1 MTEDSDS
8 ISEEERSLFR
18 PFTRESL
25 VQIEQRIAAE
35 HEKQKELERK
45 RAEGEVIRY
54 DDEDEDEGPQPDPTL
69 EQGVP
74 IPVRLQGSFPP
85 ELASTPLEDID
96 PYYSNILTFVVV
108 SKGKDI
114 FRFSASKAM
123 WLLDPFNPIRR
134 VAIYILV
141 HPLFSL
147 FIITTILVN
156 CILMIMPTTPTVES
170 TEVIFTG
177 IYTFESAVKVMA
189 RGFILCPFT
198 YLRDAWN
205 WLDFVVI
212 ALAYVT
218 MGIDLGNLA
227 ALRTFRVLRA
237 LKTVAI
243 VPGLKTIVGAVIES
257 VKNLRDVII
266 LTMFSLSVFALM
278 GLQIYMGVLTQKCVK
293 KFPLDGSWGNL
304 TDENW
309 AYHNHNSSNWYTEDG
324 ISYPLCGNISGA
336 GQCDDDYVCLQGFG
350 PNPNYGY
357 TSFDSFGWAFL
368 SAFRL
373 MTQDFWEDLYQLVLR
388 AAGPWHMLFFI
399 VIIFLGSFYLVN
411 LILAIVAMSYDE
423 LQKKA
428 EEEEAAEEEAIRE
441 AEEAAAAKAAKLE
454 ERANAQAQ
462 AAADAAA
469 AEEAALHPEMAKSP
483 TYSCI
488 SYELF
493 VGGEKGNDDN
503 NKEKMSIRSVE
514 VESESVSVIQRQ
526 PAPTTAHQATKVRKP
541 STYTMRNGRGR
552 FGIPG
557 SDRKPLVL
565 STYQDAQQHLPY
577 ADDSNAV
584 TPMSEENGAIIV
596 PVYYGNLGSRH
607 SSYTSH
613 QSRISYTSHGDL
625 LGGMAVMGVSTMTKE
640 SKLRNRNTRN
650 QSVGAT
656 NGGTTC
662 LDTNHKVEHR
672 DYEIG
677 LECTDEAGKIKHH
690 DNPFIEPVQTQTV
703 VDMKDVM
710 VLNDI
715 IEQAAGRH
723 SRASDRGVSVYYF
736 PTEDDDEDGPT
747 FKDKALEV
755 ILKGIDVFCVWDC
768 CWVWLKFQEWVS
780 LIVFDP
786 FVELFI
792 TLCIVVNTMFM
803 AMDHHDMNKEMERV
817 LKSGNY
823 FFTATF
829 AIEATM
835 KLMAMSPKYYFQE
848 GWNIFDFIIVALS
861 LLELGLEGVQGLSVL
876 RSFRLLRVFKLAKS
890 WPTLNLLISI
900 MGRTMG
906 ALGNLTFVLCIIIFI
921 FAVMG
926 MQLFGKNYHDHKDR
940 FPDGDLPRWNFTDF
954 MHSFMIVFRV
964 LCGEWIES
972 MWDCMYVG
980 DVSCI
985 PFFLATVVIGNL
997 VVLNLF
1003 LALLLSNFGSSS
1015 LSAPTADN
1023 DTNKIAEAFNRIG
1036 RFKNWV
1042 KRNIADCFKL
1052 IRNKLTNQISDQP
1065 SGKNV
1070 CRCISAEHGD
1080 NELELGHDEILA
1092 DGLIKKGIKEQ
1103 TQLEVAIGDGMEFTI
1118 HGDMKNSKP
1127 KKSKYLN
1134 NATMIGNSINH
1145 QDNRLE
1151 HELNHRGLSLQDD
1164 DTASINSYGSHKN
1177 RPFKDESHKGSA
1189 ETMEGEEK
1197 RDVSK
1202 EDLGLDEELD
1212 EEGECEE
1219 GPLDGDIIIHAH
1231 DEDILDE
1238 YPADCCPDSYYK
1250 KFPILAGD
1258 DDSPFWQGWG
1268 NLRLK
1273 TFQLIENKYFE
1284 TAVITM
1290 ILMSSLALA
1299 LEDVHLPQR
1308 PILQDILYYM
1318 DRIFTVIFFLEMLIK
1333 WLALGFKVYFT
1344 NAWCWLDFVIVMLSL
1359 INLAAVWSGAD
1370 DVPAFRSMRTLRALR
1385 PLRAVSR
1392 WEGMKV
1398 VVNALVQAIPSI
1410 FNVLLVCLIFW
1421 LIFAIM
1427 GVQLFAGKYFK
1438 CEDLNGTQLS
1448 HEIIPNR
1455 NACESENY
1463 TWVNSAMN
1471 FDHVGN
1477 AYLCLFQVA
1486 TFKGWIQ
1493 IMNDAID
1500 SREVDKQ
1507 PIRETNI
1514 YMYLYFVFFIIFGSF
1529 FTLNLFIGVI
1539 IDNFNEQ
1546 KKKAGGSL
1554 EMFMTED
1561 QKKYYN
1567 AMKKMGSKKPL
1578 KAIPR
1583 PRWRPQAIVFEIV
1596 TDKKFDIIIM
1606 LFIGLN
1612 MFTMTLDRYD
1622 ASDTYNAVLDYLNA
1636 IFVVIFSSEC
1646 LLKIFALRYHYFIEP
1661 WNLFDV
1667 VVVILSILG
1676 LVLSDIIE
1684 KYFVSPTLLRV
1695 VRVAKVGRVL
1705 RLVKGAKGIRTLLF
1719 ALAMSLPA
1727 LFNICL
1733 LLFLVMFIFAIFGMS
1748 FFMHVKEKSGI
1759 NDVYNFK
1766 TFGQSMILLFQMS
1779 TSAGW
1784 DGVLDAIINE
1794 EACDPPDNDKGYPGN
1809 CGSATVGIT
1818 FLLSYLVI
1826 SFLIVINMYIAV
1838 ILENYS
1844 QATEDVQEG
1853 LTDDDYDMYYEIW
1866 QQFDP
1871 EGTQYIRYDQLSE
1884 FLDVLEPPLQIHK
1897 PNKYKIISM
1906 DIPICRGDLMYCVD
1920 ILDALTKDFFAR
1932 KGNPIEE
1939 TGEIGEIAARPDTE
1953 GYEPVSS
1960 TLWRQREE
1968 YCARLI
1974 QHAWRKHKTRGEGG
1988 ATDGDENDG
1997 GGDDDDNAGGA
2008 GIGGDKAGDEAGSGG
2023 ANDDAGGGGGA
2034 GGSEHADGSAIGDAI
2049 DPEGAAAAVIESNVN
2064 SSIVDGADSAAA
2076 GSPGGQSSG
2085 SAGRQTAVLVESDG
2099 FVTKNGHK
2107 VVIHSRSPSITSRTA
2122 DV

>member
-1 MTEDSDS
+1 MSEVSDS
-8 ISEEERSLFR
+8 VSEEERSLFR

-25 VQIEQRIAAE
+25 AAIEARIAEE
-35 HEKQKELERK
+35 HAKQKELEKK
-45 RAEGEVIRY
+45 RAESEVRY
-54 DDEDEDEGPQPDPTL
+54 DDEDEDEGPQPDPML
-69 EQGVP
+69 EQGAP
-74 IPVRLQGSFPP
+74 IPVRLHNEFPP

-96 PYYSNILTFVVV
+96 NFYHNQRTFVVI

-114 FRFSASKAM
+114 FRFSATDAL
-123 WLLDPFNPIRR
+123 WILDPFNPIRR

-156 CILMIMPTTPTVES
+156 CILMIMPTTPTIES

-189 RGFILCPFT
+189 RGFILQPFT

-278 GLQIYMGVLTQKCVK
+278 GLQIYMGVLTQKCIK
-293 KFPLDGSWGNL
+293 NFPEDGSWGNL
-304 TDENW
+304 THENW
-309 AYHNHNSSNWYTEDG
+309 ERFVSNETNWYVDEAKNM
-324 ISYPLCGNISGA
+324 PLCGNSSGA
-336 GQCDDDYVCLQGFG
+336 GQCLPGYTCLQGYG
-350 PNPNYGY
+350 ENPNYGY
-357 TSFDSFGWAFL
+357 TSFDTFGWALL

-373 MTQDFWEDLYQLVLR
+373 MTQDYWENLYQLVLR
-388 AAGPWHMLFFI
+388 SAGPWHMLFFI

-441 AEEAAAAKAAKLE
+441 AEEAALAKENKL
-454 ERANAQAQ
+454 AAQ
-462 AAADAAA
+462 AAAREAAA
-469 AEEAALHPEMAKSP
+469 AAAAVAADHIVKSP
-483 TYSCI
+483 SDFSCH

-493 VGGEKGNDDN
+493 VGQEKGNDDN
-503 NKEKMSIRSVE
+503 NKERMSIRSI
-514 VESESVSVIQRQ
+514 ESVSEHRVKQINNH
-526 PAPTTAHQATKVRKP
+526 TTTTKVRKVSAASLSLP
-541 STYTMRNGRGR
+541 GSPFNLRRSSRGSHQFTIRNGRGR
-552 FGIPG
+552 FVGPPG
-557 SDRKPLVL
+557 GDRKPLVL
-565 STYQDAQQHLPY
+565 STFLDAQEHLPY

-584 TPMSEENGAIIV
+584 TPMSEENGTIVV
-596 PVYYGNLGSRH
+596 PVYYANLGSRH

-613 QSRISYTSHGDL
+613 ASRHSYTSHGDL
-625 LGGMAVMGVSTMTKE
+625 IGGIANAGKPMTKE
-640 SKLRNRNTRN
+640 SQLRIRSVRPPSVNGHFTDNN
-650 QSVGAT
+650 QKY
-656 NGGTTC
+656 
-662 LDTNHKVEHR
+662 H
-672 DYEIG
+672 YEG
-677 LECTDEAGKIKHH
+677 DLEDPMGKAKQQ
-690 DNPFIEPVQTQTV
+690 DNPFIEPSQQHAV

-715 IEQAAGRH
+715 IEQAAGRQ
-723 SRASDRGVSVYYF
+723 SRTPEQG
-736 PTEDDDEDGPT
+736 DDDEEGPT
-747 FKDKALEV
+747 FKDKLLAAL
-755 ILKGIDVFCVWDC
+755 LRCIDIFCVWDC
-768 CWVWLKFQEWVS
+768 CGLWLDFQRYVS
-780 LIVFDP
+780 LLVFDP

-792 TLCIVVNTMFM
+792 TLCIVVNTLFM
-803 AMDHHDMNKEMERV
+803 ALDHHDMDKDMERV
-817 LKSGNY
+817 LKTGNY

-829 AIEATM
+829 GIEATL
-835 KLMAMSPKYYFQE
+835 KLIAMSPKYYFQE

-900 MGRTMG
+900 MGRTVG

-926 MQLFGKNYHDHKDR
+926 MQLFGKNYTDNVDR

-972 MWDCMYVG
+972 MWDCMLVG

-1003 LALLLSNFGSSS
+1003 LALLLSNFGSSN

-1023 DTNKIAEAFNRIG
+1023 DTNKIAEAIDRIA
-1036 RFKNWV
+1036 RFVKWI
-1042 KRNIADCFKL
+1042 KRNVLYLAKMM
-1052 IRNKLTNQISDQP
+1052 RAKLTNQISDQAP
-1065 SGKNV
+1065 DGID
-1070 CRCISAEHGD
+1070 RDGD
-1080 NELELGHDEILA
+1080 LDLA
-1092 DGLIKKGIKEQ
+1092 DGELDAYRDKKSAKELN
-1103 TQLEVAIGDGMEFTI
+1103 QLEVAIGDGMEFTI
-1118 HGDMKNSKP
+1118 HGDLKSKSKKGKQCINSKVI
-1127 KKSKYLN
+1127 
-1134 NATMIGNSINH
+1134 ANSINH
-1145 QDNRLE
+1145 RDYRLDNDYINQNE
-1151 HELNHRGLSLQDD
+1151 D
-1164 DTASINSYGSHKN
+1164 DTISNKSYGSHKN
-1177 RPFKDESHKGSA
+1177 RAFKDDSHKGS
-1189 ETMEGEEK
+1189 MDSLDGEEK
-1197 RDVSK
+1197 KDASK
-1202 EDLGLDEELD
+1202 EDLEQEEDLG
-1212 EEGECEE
+1212 EEGEERE
-1219 GPLDGDIIIHAH
+1219 GELGDAIIQA
-1231 DEDILDE
+1231 DEDPIEPD
-1238 YPADCCPDSYYK
+1238 YPADCCPENCYK
-1250 KFPILAGD
+1250 KFPFLAGD
-1258 DDSPFWQGWG
+1258 DDAPFWQGWA

-1284 TAVITM
+1284 TAVILM
-1290 ILMSSLALA
+1290 ILLSSMALA
-1299 LEDVHLPQR
+1299 LEDVHLQQR

-1318 DRIFTVIFFLEMLIK
+1318 DRIFTVIFFIEMLIK
-1333 WLALGFKVYFT
+1333 WLALGFKKYFT
-1344 NAWCWLDFVIVMLSL
+1344 NAWCWLDFIIVMLSL
-1359 INLAAVWSGAD
+1359 INLGAIWAGAAD
-1370 DVPAFRSMRTLRALR
+1370 IPAFRSMRTLRALR

-1392 WEGMKV
+1392 WEGMRVSLINFVASLCGAGGIQAFKTMRTLRALRPLRAMSRMQGMRV

-1438 CEDLNGTQLS
+1438 CVDANKTTLS
-1448 HEIIPNR
+1448 YEIIPDR
-1455 NACESENY
+1455 NACLAENY
-1463 TWVNSAMN
+1463 TWENSPMN
-1471 FDHVGN
+1471 FDHVGK

-1500 SREVDKQ
+1500 SRELNKQ

-1514 YMYLYFVFFIIFGSF
+1514 YMYFYFVFFIIFGSF

-1596 TDKKFDIIIM
+1596 TDKKFDMVIM

-1612 MFTMTLDRYD
+1612 MLTMTLDHYQQTQTFSY
-1622 ASDTYNAVLDYLNA
+1622 ALDSLNM
-1636 IFVVIFSSEC
+1636 IFIVIFTSEC
-1646 LLKIFALRYHYFIEP
+1646 LMKIFALRYHYFKEP
-1661 WNLFDV
+1661 WNLFDF

-1748 FFMHVKEKSGI
+1748 FFMHVKDKSGLD
-1759 NDVYNFK
+1759 DVYNFK

-1784 DGVLDAIINE
+1784 DGVLDGIINE
-1794 EACDPPDNDKGYPGN
+1794 EDCQEPNNEIGYPGN
-1809 CGSATVGIT
+1809 CGSSTIGIAY
-1818 FLLSYLVI
+1818 LLSYLVI

-1871 EGTQYIRYDQLSE
+1871 DGTQYIRYDQLSD

-1897 PNKYKIISM
+1897 PNKYKIVSM
-1906 DIPICRGDLMYCVD
+1906 DIPICKGDMMFCVD

-1939 TGEIGEIAARPDTE
+1939 TAEIEVQTRPGET

-1974 QHAWRKHKTRGEGG
+1974 QNAWRKHKQQRLGG
-1988 ATDGDENDG
+1988 PSE
-1997 GGDDDDNAGGA
+1997 
-2008 GIGGDKAGDEAGSGG
+2008 ES
-2023 ANDDAGGGGGA
+2023 DDA
-2034 GGSEHADGSAIGDAI
+2034 DT
-2049 DPEGAAAAVIESNVN
+2049 DPRV
-2064 SSIVDGADSAAA
+2064 
-2076 GSPGGQSSG
+2076 
-2085 SAGRQTAVLVESDG
+2085 RQTAVLVESDG
-2099 FVTKNGHK
+2099 FVTKNGHR
-2107 VVIHSRSPSITSRTA
+2107 VVIHSRSPSVTSRTA

>member
-25 VQIEQRIAAE
+25 QAIEARIADEEAK
-35 HEKQKELERK
+35 HRELERK
-45 RAEGEVIRY
+45 RAEGESDFGRKKKKKEIRY

-74 IPVRLQGSFPP
+74 VPVRMQGSFPP

-96 PYYSNILTFVVV
+96 GFYSNQRTFVVI

-114 FRFSASKAM
+114 FRFSATNA
-123 WLLDPFNPIRR
+123 LYVLDPFNPIRR

-189 RGFILCPFT
+189 RGFILQPFT

-278 GLQIYMGVLTQKCVK
+278 GLQIYMGVLTQKCIK
-293 KFPLDGSWGNL
+293 EFPMDGSWGNL
-304 TDENW
+304 THESW
-309 AYHNHNSSNWYTEDG
+309 ELFNSNDSNWFYSESGD
-324 ISYPLCGNISGA
+324 IPLCGNSSGA
-336 GQCDDDYVCLQGFG
+336 GQCDEGYICLQGYG
-350 PNPNYGY
+350 KNPNYGY
-357 TSFDSFGWAFL
+357 TSFDTFGWAFL

-373 MTQDFWEDLYQLVLR
+373 MTQDYWENLYQLVLR
-388 AAGPWHMLFFI
+388 SAGPWHMLFFI

-428 EEEEAAEEEAIRE
+428 EEEEAAEEEALRE

-454 ERANAQAQ
+454 AQQ
-462 AAADAAA
+462 AAAAAA
-469 AEEAALHPEMAKSP
+469 ANPEIAKSP
-483 TYSCI
+483 SDFSCH

-493 VGGEKGNDDN
+493 VGQEKGNDDN
-503 NKEKMSIRSVE
+503 NKEKMSIRSE
-514 VESESVSVIQRQ
+514 GLESVSEITRTT
-526 PAPTTAHQATKVRKP
+526 APTATAAGTAKARKVSAASLSLPGSPFNLRRGSRGSHQFTI
-541 STYTMRNGRGR
+541 RNGRGR
-552 FGIPG
+552 FVGVPG

-565 STYQDAQQHLPY
+565 STYLDAQEHLPY

-596 PVYYGNLGSRH
+596 PVYYANLGSRH

-625 LGGMAVMGVSTMTKE
+625 LGGMTKE
-640 SKLRNRNTRN
+640 SRLRNRSARNTN
-650 QSVGAT
+650 HSIVPPPNAT
-656 NGGTTC
+656 N
-662 LDTNHKVEHR
+662 LSYADTNHKGQR
-672 DYEIG
+672 DFDMTQD
-677 LECTDEAGKIKHH
+677 CTDDAGKIKHN
-690 DNPFIEPVQTQTV
+690 DNPFIEPAQTQTV

-723 SRASDRGVSVYYF
+723 SRTSDHGVSVYYF

-747 FKDKALEV
+747 FKDKALEF
-755 ILKGIDVFCVWDC
+755 LMKMIDIFCVWDC
-768 CWVWLKFQEWVS
+768 CWVWLKFQEGVAF
-780 LIVFDP
+780 IVFDP

-792 TLCIVVNTMFM
+792 TLCIVVNTLFM
-803 AMDHHDMNKEMERV
+803 ALDHHDMDPDMEKA

-835 KLMAMSPKYYFQE
+835 KLIAMSPKYYFQE

-900 MGRTMG
+900 MGRTVG

-926 MQLFGKNYHDHKDR
+926 MQLFGKNYTDNVDR
-940 FPDGDLPRWNFTDF
+940 FPDHDLPRWNFTDF

-972 MWDCMYVG
+972 MWDCMLVG

-1023 DTNKIAEAFNRIG
+1023 ETNKIAEAFNRIS
-1036 RFKNWV
+1036 RFSNWIKMNVANALKFV
-1042 KRNIADCFKL
+1042 K
-1052 IRNKLTNQISDQP
+1052 NKLTSQIASVQP
-1065 SGKNV
+1065 TGKGV
-1070 CRCISAEHGD
+1070 CPCISAEHGE
-1080 NELELGHDEILA
+1080 NELELTPDDILA
-1092 DGLIKKGIKEQ
+1092 DGLLKKGIKEHN
-1103 TQLEVAIGDGMEFTI
+1103 QLEVAIGDGMEFTI
-1118 HGDMKNSKP
+1118 HGDLKNKAKKNKQIMNNSK
-1127 KKSKYLN
+1127 
-1134 NATMIGNSINH
+1134 
-1145 QDNRLE
+1145 
-1151 HELNHRGLSLQDD
+1151 DD
-1164 DTASINSYGSHKN
+1164 DTASIKSYGSHKN

-1197 RDVSK
+1197 RDASK
-1202 EDLGLDEELD
+1202 EDLGIDEELD
-1212 EEGECEE
+1212 DEGEGEE
-1219 GPLDGDIIIHAH
+1219 GPLDGELIIHAEE
-1231 DEDILDE
+1231 DEVIEDS
-1238 YPADCCPDSYYK
+1238 PADCCPDNCYK
-1250 KFPILAGD
+1250 KFPVLAGD
-1258 DDSPFWQGWG
+1258 DDAPFWQGWG

-1290 ILMSSLALA
+1290 ILLSSLALA

-1344 NAWCWLDFVIVMLSL
+1344 NAWCWLDFIIVMVSL
-1359 INLAAVWSGAD
+1359 INFVASLCGAGGIQ
-1370 DVPAFRSMRTLRALR
+1370 AFKTMRTLRALR
-1385 PLRAVSR
+1385 PLRAMSR
-1392 WEGMKV
+1392 MQGMRV

-1438 CEDLNGTQLS
+1438 CVDKNKTTLP
-1448 HEIIPNR
+1448 HEIIPDV
-1455 NACESENY
+1455 NACKAENY
-1463 TWVNSAMN
+1463 TWENSPMN
-1471 FDHVGN
+1471 FDHVGK

-1500 SREVDKQ
+1500 SRDVGKQ

-1596 TDKKFDIIIM
+1596 TNKKFDMIIM
-1606 LFIGLN
+1606 LFIGFN
-1612 MFTMTLDRYD
+1612 MLTMTLDHYKQ
-1622 ASDTYNAVLDYLNA
+1622 SETFSAVLDYLNM
-1636 IFVVIFSSEC
+1636 IFICIFSSEC
-1646 LLKIFALRYHYFIEP
+1646 LMKIFALRYHYFIEP
-1661 WNLFDV
+1661 WNLFDF

-1748 FFMHVKEKSGI
+1748 FFMHVKDKSGLD
-1759 NDVYNFK
+1759 DVYNFK

-1784 DGVLDAIINE
+1784 DGVLDGIINE
-1794 EACDPPDNDKGYPGN
+1794 EDCLPPDNDKGYPGN
-1809 CGSATVGIT
+1809 CGSSTIGIT
-1818 FLLSYLVI
+1818 YLLAYLVI

-1871 EGTQYIRYDQLSE
+1871 DGTQYVRYDQLSD

-1897 PNKYKIISM
+1897 PNRYKIISM
-1906 DIPICRGDLMYCVD
+1906 DIPICRGDMMFCVD

-1939 TGEIGEIAARPDTE
+1939 TAELGEVQQRPDE
-1953 GYEPVSS
+1953 VGYEPVSS

-1974 QHAWRKHKTRGEGG
+1974 QHAWKRYKQRHGG
-1988 ATDGDENDG
+1988 GTDGSGDDLEIDACDNGNDG
-1997 GGDDDDNAGGA
+1997 GDGNDN
-2008 GIGGDKAGDEAGSGG
+2008 DGSGG
-2023 ANDDAGGGGGA
+2023 AAVGSGDNGSQIAGGSIGGGGGGGTPGSGKSKGIL
-2034 GGSEHADGSAIGDAI
+2034 GGSQANVGVMEHSLSSKESPDNNGD
-2049 DPEGAAAAVIESNVN
+2049 P
-2064 SSIVDGADSAAA
+2064 
-2076 GSPGGQSSG
+2076 Q
-2085 SAGRQTAVLVESDG
+2085 GRQTAVLVESDG
-2099 FVTKNGHK
+2099 FVTKNGHR

>member
-1 MTEDSDS
+1 MSEDSDS
-8 ISEEERSLFR
+8 VSEEERSLFR

-25 VQIEQRIAAE
+25 AAIEARIAEE
-35 HEKQKELERK
+35 HAKQKELEKK
-45 RAEGEVIRY
+45 RAEGEVRY
-54 DDEDEDEGPQPDPTL
+54 DDEDEDEGPQPDPML
-69 EQGVP
+69 EQGAP
-74 IPVRLQGSFPP
+74 IPVRLHSSFPP

-96 PYYSNILTFVVV
+96 TFYHNQRTFVVI
-108 SKGKDI
+108 SRGKDI
-114 FRFSASKAM
+114 FRFSATDAM
-123 WLLDPFNPIRR
+123 WILDPFNPIRR

-156 CILMIMPTTPTVES
+156 CILMIMPTTPVIES

-189 RGFILCPFT
+189 RGFILQPFT

-278 GLQIYMGVLTQKCVK
+278 GLQIYMGVLTQKCIK
-293 KFPLDGSWGNL
+293 NFPEDGSWGNL

-309 AYHNHNSSNWYTEDG
+309 ERFVSNETNWYVDE
-324 ISYPLCGNISGA
+324 SKNMPLCGNSSGA
-336 GQCDDDYVCLQGFG
+336 GQCLPGYTCLQGYG
-350 PNPNYGY
+350 DNPNYGY
-357 TSFDSFGWAFL
+357 TSFDTFGWALL

-373 MTQDFWEDLYQLVLR
+373 MTQDYWENLYQLVLR
-388 AAGPWHMLFFI
+388 SAGPWHMLFFI

-428 EEEEAAEEEAIRE
+428 EEEEAAEVEAIRE
-441 AEEAAAAKAAKLE
+441 AEEAALAKENKLAA
-454 ERANAQAQ
+454 RAQ
-462 AAADAAA
+462 AAAREAAA
-469 AEEAALHPEMAKSP
+469 AAAAVAADQIVKSSSDF
-483 TYSCI
+483 SCH

-493 VGGEKGNDDN
+493 VGQEKGNDDN
-503 NKEKMSIRSVE
+503 NKERMSMRSI
-514 VESESVSVIQRQ
+514 ESVSEHRVKQINNH
-526 PAPTTAHQATKVRKP
+526 TTTTKVRKVSAASLSLP
-541 STYTMRNGRGR
+541 GSPFNLRRSSRGSHQFTIRNGRGR
-552 FGIPG
+552 FVGPPG
-557 SDRKPLVL
+557 GDRKPLVL
-565 STYQDAQQHLPY
+565 STFLDAQEHLPY

-584 TPMSEENGAIIV
+584 TPMSEENGTIVV
-596 PVYYGNLGSRH
+596 PVYYANLGSRH

-613 QSRISYTSHGDL
+613 TSRMSYTSHGDL
-625 LGGMAVMGVSTMTKE
+625 IGGLANAGKPMTKE
-640 SKLRNRNTRN
+640 SQLRIRSVRPPSVNGHFTDSNQKYHYVSMDLTRVN
-650 QSVGAT
+650 
-656 NGGTTC
+656 
-662 LDTNHKVEHR
+662 EP
-672 DYEIG
+672 YEIVNIIIELLSLQEG
-677 LECTDEAGKIKHH
+677 DLEDPMGKAKQQ
-690 DNPFIEPVQTQTV
+690 DNPFIEPSQQHAV

-715 IEQAAGRH
+715 IEQAAGRQ
-723 SRASDRGVSVYYF
+723 SRTPEQGVSTYYF
-736 PTEDDDEDGPT
+736 STDDDEEGPT
-747 FKDKALEV
+747 FKDKLLAAVLRC
-755 ILKGIDVFCVWDC
+755 IDTFCVWDC
-768 CWVWLKFQEWVS
+768 CWLWLEFQKYVS
-780 LIVFDP
+780 LLVFDP

-792 TLCIVVNTMFM
+792 TLCIVVNTLFM
-803 AMDHHDMNKEMERV
+803 ALDHHDMDKDMERV
-817 LKSGNY
+817 LKTGNY

-829 AIEATM
+829 GIEATL
-835 KLMAMSPKYYFQE
+835 KLIAMSPKYYFQE

-900 MGRTMG
+900 MGRTVG

-926 MQLFGKNYHDHKDR
+926 MQLFGKNYTDHVDR

-972 MWDCMYVG
+972 MWDCMLVG

-1003 LALLLSNFGSSS
+1003 LALLLSNFGSSN

-1023 DTNKIAEAFNRIG
+1023 DTNKITEAINRIT
-1036 RFKNWV
+1036 RFVKWI
-1042 KRNIADCFKL
+1042 KRNFLYLAKMM
-1052 IRNKLTNQISDQP
+1052 RAKLTNQISDQAPGEGP
-1065 SGKNV
+1065 SNSWKEDGIDRDGNL
-1070 CRCISAEHGD
+1070 D
-1080 NELELGHDEILA
+1080 LA
-1092 DGLIKKGIKEQ
+1092 DGELDAYRDKKSAKELN
-1103 TQLEVAIGDGMEFTI
+1103 QLEVAIGDGMEFTI
-1118 HGDMKNSKP
+1118 HGDLTNKLKKGKLCLNNSKVI
-1127 KKSKYLN
+1127 
-1134 NATMIGNSINH
+1134 ANSINH
-1145 QDNRLE
+1145 RDYRLDNDYINQNE
-1151 HELNHRGLSLQDD
+1151 E
-1164 DTASINSYGSHKN
+1164 DTISNKSYGSHKN
-1177 RPFKDESHKGSA
+1177 RAFKDESHKGSKDPLD
-1189 ETMEGEEK
+1189 GEEK
-1197 RDVSK
+1197 KDASK
-1202 EDLGLDEELD
+1202 EDLEQEEDLGDEGE
-1212 EEGECEE
+1212 EEGEGE
-1219 GPLDGDIIIHAH
+1219 GDLGDAIIQA
-1231 DEDILDE
+1231 DEDPIEPD
-1238 YPADCCPDSYYK
+1238 YPADCCPENCYK
-1250 KFPILAGD
+1250 RFPFLAGD
-1258 DDSPFWQGWG
+1258 DDAPFWQGWA

-1284 TAVITM
+1284 TAVILM
-1290 ILMSSLALA
+1290 ILLSSMALA
-1299 LEDVHLPQR
+1299 LEDVHLQQR

-1318 DRIFTVIFFLEMLIK
+1318 DRIFTVIFFIEMLIK
-1333 WLALGFKVYFT
+1333 WLALGFKKYFT
-1344 NAWCWLDFVIVMLSL
+1344 NAWCWLDFIIVM
-1359 INLAAVWSGAD
+1359 
-1370 DVPAFRSMRTLRALR
+1370 
-1385 PLRAVSR
+1385 
-1392 WEGMKV
+1392 V

-1427 GVQLFAGKYFK
+1427 GVQLFAGKYYK
-1438 CEDLNGTQLS
+1438 CVDANKTTLS
-1448 HEIIPNR
+1448 YEIIPDR
-1455 NACESENY
+1455 NACVAENY
-1463 TWVNSAMN
+1463 TWENSPMN
-1471 FDHVGN
+1471 FDHVGK

-1500 SREVDKQ
+1500 SRELNKQ

-1514 YMYLYFVFFIIFGSF
+1514 YMYFYFVFFIIFGSF

-1596 TDKKFDIIIM
+1596 TDKKFDMIIM

-1612 MFTMTLDRYD
+1612 MLTMTLDHYQQTQTF
-1622 ASDTYNAVLDYLNA
+1622 SDVLDYLNM
-1636 IFVVIFSSEC
+1636 IFIVIFTSEC
-1646 LLKIFALRYHYFIEP
+1646 LMKIFALRYHYFKEP
-1661 WNLFDV
+1661 WNLFDF

-1748 FFMHVKEKSGI
+1748 FFMHVKDKSGLD
-1759 NDVYNFK
+1759 DVYNFK

-1784 DGVLDAIINE
+1784 DGVLDGIINE
-1794 EACDPPDNDKGYPGN
+1794 EDCQEPNNEIGYPGN
-1809 CGSATVGIT
+1809 CGSSTIGIAY
-1818 FLLSYLVI
+1818 LLSYLVI

-1871 EGTQYIRYDQLSE
+1871 DGTQYIRYDQLSD

-1897 PNKYKIISM
+1897 PNKYKIVSM
-1906 DIPICRGDLMYCVD
+1906 DIPICKGDMMFCVD

-1939 TGEIGEIAARPDTE
+1939 AAELDVQTRPGET

-1974 QHAWRKHKTRGEGG
+1974 QNAWRKHKQQRLGG
-1988 ATDGDENDG
+1988 PSE
-1997 GGDDDDNAGGA
+1997 
-2008 GIGGDKAGDEAGSGG
+2008 ES
-2023 ANDDAGGGGGA
+2023 DDA
-2034 GGSEHADGSAIGDAI
+2034 DT
-2049 DPEGAAAAVIESNVN
+2049 DPRV
-2064 SSIVDGADSAAA
+2064 
-2076 GSPGGQSSG
+2076 
-2085 SAGRQTAVLVESDG
+2085 RQTAVLVESDG
-2099 FVTKNGHK
+2099 FVTKNGHR
-2107 VVIHSRSPSITSRTA
+2107 VVIHSRSPSVTSRTA

>member
-1 MTEDSDS
+1 MSEDSDS
-8 ISEEERSLFR
+8 VSEEERSLFR

-25 VQIEQRIAAE
+25 AAIEARIAEE
-35 HEKQKELERK
+35 HAKQKELEKK
-45 RAEGEVIRY
+45 RAEGEVRY
-54 DDEDEDEGPQPDPTL
+54 DDEDEDEGPQPDPML
-69 EQGVP
+69 EQGAP
-74 IPVRLQGSFPP
+74 IPVRLHNEFPP

-96 PYYSNILTFVVV
+96 NFYHNQRTFVVI

-114 FRFSASKAM
+114 FRFSATDAM
-123 WLLDPFNPIRR
+123 WILDPFNPIRR

-156 CILMIMPTTPTVES
+156 CILMIMPTTPTIES

-189 RGFILCPFT
+189 RGFILQPFT

-278 GLQIYMGVLTQKCVK
+278 GLQIYMGVLTQKCIK
-293 KFPLDGSWGNL
+293 NFPEDGSWGNL

-309 AYHNHNSSNWYTEDG
+309 ERFVSNETNWYVDEAKNM
-324 ISYPLCGNISGA
+324 PLCGNSSGA
-336 GQCDDDYVCLQGFG
+336 GQCLPGYTCLQGYG
-350 PNPNYGY
+350 ENPNYGY
-357 TSFDSFGWAFL
+357 TSFDTFGWALL

-373 MTQDFWEDLYQLVLR
+373 MTQDYWENLYQLVLR
-388 AAGPWHMLFFI
+388 SAGPWHMLFFI

-441 AEEAAAAKAAKLE
+441 AEEAALAKETKL
-454 ERANAQAQ
+454 AAQ
-462 AAADAAA
+462 AAAREAAA
-469 AEEAALHPEMAKSP
+469 HAVVTAADQIVKSP
-483 TYSCI
+483 SDFSCH

-493 VGGEKGNDDN
+493 VGQEKGNDDN
-503 NKEKMSIRSVE
+503 NKERMSIRSI
-514 VESESVSVIQRQ
+514 ESVSEHRVKQINNH
-526 PAPTTAHQATKVRKP
+526 TTTTKVRKV
-541 STYTMRNGRGR
+541 SAVSRAANGQFTYAYQESLRKASLSLPGSPFNLRRSSRGSHQFTIRNGRGR
-552 FGIPG
+552 FVGPPG
-557 SDRKPLVL
+557 GDRKPLVL
-565 STYQDAQQHLPY
+565 STFLDAQEHLPY

-584 TPMSEENGAIIV
+584 TPMSEENGTIVV
-596 PVYYGNLGSRH
+596 PVYYANLGSRH

-613 QSRISYTSHGDL
+613 ASRLSYTSHGDL
-625 LGGMAVMGVSTMTKE
+625 IGGIANAGKPMTKE
-640 SKLRNRNTRN
+640 SQLKIRSVRPPSVNGHITDNN
-650 QSVGAT
+650 QKY
-656 NGGTTC
+656 
-662 LDTNHKVEHR
+662 H
-672 DYEIG
+672 YEG
-677 LECTDEAGKIKHH
+677 DLEDPMGKAKQQ
-690 DNPFIEPVQTQTV
+690 DNPFIEPSQQHAV

-715 IEQAAGRH
+715 IEQAAGRQ
-723 SRASDRGVSVYYF
+723 SRTPEQGVSSTYYF
-736 PTEDDDEDGPT
+736 PTDDDEEGPT
-747 FKDKALEV
+747 FKDKLLTAVLRC
-755 ILKGIDVFCVWDC
+755 IDIFCVWDC
-768 CWVWLKFQEWVS
+768 CWLWLEFQKYVA
-780 LIVFDP
+780 LLVFDP

-792 TLCIVVNTMFM
+792 TLCIVVNTLFM
-803 AMDHHDMNKEMERV
+803 ALDHHDMDKDMERV
-817 LKSGNY
+817 LKTGNY

-829 AIEATM
+829 GIEATL
-835 KLMAMSPKYYFQE
+835 KLIAMSPKFYFQE

-900 MGRTMG
+900 MGRTVG

-926 MQLFGKNYHDHKDR
+926 MQLFGKNYTDNVDR

-972 MWDCMYVG
+972 MWDCMLVG

-1003 LALLLSNFGSSS
+1003 LALLLSNFGSSN

-1023 DTNKIAEAFNRIG
+1023 DTNKIAEAIDRIA
-1036 RFKNWV
+1036 RFVKWI
-1042 KRNIADCFKL
+1042 KRNVLYLAKMM
-1052 IRNKLTNQISDQP
+1052 RAKLTNQISDQAP
-1065 SGKNV
+1065 
-1070 CRCISAEHGD
+1070 D
-1080 NELELGHDEILA
+1080 LA
-1092 DGLIKKGIKEQ
+1092 DGELDAYRDKKSAKELN
-1103 TQLEVAIGDGMEFTI
+1103 QLEVAIGDGMEFTI
-1118 HGDMKNSKP
+1118 HGDLKNKLKKGKLCMNNSKVI
-1127 KKSKYLN
+1127 
-1134 NATMIGNSINH
+1134 ANSINH
-1145 QDNRLE
+1145 RDYRLDNDYINQNE
-1151 HELNHRGLSLQDD
+1151 D
-1164 DTASINSYGSHKN
+1164 DTISNKSYGSHKN
-1177 RPFKDESHKGSA
+1177 RAFKDESHKGS
-1189 ETMEGEEK
+1189 MDSLDGEEK
-1197 RDVSK
+1197 KDASK
-1202 EDLGLDEELD
+1202 EDLEQEEDLG
-1212 EEGECEE
+1212 EEGEEGEGVIGDAIIQAEE
-1219 GPLDGDIIIHAH
+1219 DPIESD
-1231 DEDILDE
+1231 
-1238 YPADCCPDSYYK
+1238 YPADCCPENCYK
-1250 KFPILAGD
+1250 KFPFLAGD
-1258 DDSPFWQGWG
+1258 DDAPFWQGWA

-1284 TAVITM
+1284 TAVILM
-1290 ILMSSLALA
+1290 ILLSSMALA
-1299 LEDVHLPQR
+1299 LEDVHLQQR

-1318 DRIFTVIFFLEMLIK
+1318 DRIFTVIFFIEMLIK
-1333 WLALGFKVYFT
+1333 WLALGFKKYFT
-1344 NAWCWLDFVIVMLSL
+1344 NAWCWLDFIIVMVSL
-1359 INLAAVWSGAD
+1359 INFVASLCGAGGIQ
-1370 DVPAFRSMRTLRALR
+1370 AFKTMRTLRALR
-1385 PLRAVSR
+1385 PLRAMSR
-1392 WEGMKV
+1392 MQGMRV

-1438 CEDLNGTQLS
+1438 CVDANKTTLS
-1448 HEIIPNR
+1448 HEIIPDR
-1455 NACESENY
+1455 NACLAENY
-1463 TWVNSAMN
+1463 TWENSPMN
-1471 FDHVGN
+1471 FDHVGK

-1500 SREVDKQ
+1500 SRELNKQ

-1514 YMYLYFVFFIIFGSF
+1514 YMYFYFVFFIIFGSF

-1596 TDKKFDIIIM
+1596 TDKKFDMIIM

-1612 MFTMTLDRYD
+1612 MLTMTLDHYQQTQTF
-1622 ASDTYNAVLDYLNA
+1622 SDVLDYLNM
-1636 IFVVIFSSEC
+1636 IFIVIFTSEC
-1646 LLKIFALRYHYFIEP
+1646 LMKIFALRYHYFKEP
-1661 WNLFDV
+1661 WNLFDF

-1748 FFMHVKEKSGI
+1748 FFMHVKDKSGLD
-1759 NDVYNFK
+1759 DVYNFK

-1784 DGVLDAIINE
+1784 DGVLDGIINE
-1794 EACDPPDNDKGYPGN
+1794 EDCQEPNNEIGYPGN
-1809 CGSATVGIT
+1809 CGSSTIGIAY
-1818 FLLSYLVI
+1818 LLSYLVI

-1871 EGTQYIRYDQLSE
+1871 DGTQYIRYDQLSD

-1897 PNKYKIISM
+1897 PNKYKIVSM
-1906 DIPICRGDLMYCVD
+1906 DIPICKGDMMFCVD

-1939 TGEIGEIAARPDTE
+1939 TAELEVQTRPGET

-1974 QHAWRKHKTRGEGG
+1974 QNAWRKHKQQRLGG
-1988 ATDGDENDG
+1988 PSE
-1997 GGDDDDNAGGA
+1997 
-2008 GIGGDKAGDEAGSGG
+2008 ES
-2023 ANDDAGGGGGA
+2023 DDA
-2034 GGSEHADGSAIGDAI
+2034 DT
-2049 DPEGAAAAVIESNVN
+2049 DPRV
-2064 SSIVDGADSAAA
+2064 
-2076 GSPGGQSSG
+2076 
-2085 SAGRQTAVLVESDG
+2085 RQTAVLVESDG
-2099 FVTKNGHK
+2099 FVTKNGHR
-2107 VVIHSRSPSITSRTA
+2107 VVIHSRSPSVTSRTA

>member
-1 MTEDSDS
+1 MSVASDIS
-8 ISEEERSLFR
+8 SEEERSLFR

-25 VQIEQRIAAE
+25 AVIEARIAE
-35 HEKQKELERK
+35 EVEKQKELEKK
-45 RAEGEVIRY
+45 RAEGETGFGRRKKKKEIRY
-54 DDEDEDEGPQPDPTL
+54 EDEDEDEGPQPDPTL
-69 EQGVP
+69 EQGLPLP
-74 IPVRLQGSFPP
+74 IRLHGSFPP

-96 PYYSNILTFVVV
+96 PFYSNQMTFVVV
-108 SKGKDI
+108 SRGKDI
-114 FRFSASKAM
+114 FRFSATNAM
-123 WLLDPFNPIRR
+123 WILDPFNPIRR

-156 CILMIMPTTPTVES
+156 CIVMIMPTTPAVES

-189 RGFILCPFT
+189 RGYILEPFT

-278 GLQIYMGVLTQKCVK
+278 GLQIYMGVLTQKCIK
-293 KFPLDGSWGNL
+293 NFPLDGSWGNL

-309 AYHNHNSSNWYTEDG
+309 ERFCQNGTNWYVDEKGDM
-324 ISYPLCGNISGA
+324 PLCGNSSGA
-336 GQCDDDYVCLQGFG
+336 GQCREGYTCLQGYG
-350 PNPNYGY
+350 DNPNYGY
-357 TSFDSFGWAFL
+357 TSFDTFGWAFL

-373 MTQDFWEDLYQLVLR
+373 MTQDYWENLYQLVLR
-388 AAGPWHMLFFI
+388 SAGPWHMLFFI

-428 EEEEAAEEEAIRE
+428 EEEEAAEEEAIRDAENKAQEKVNRAE
-441 AEEAAAAKAAKLE
+441 ARAAAAAA
-454 ERANAQAQ
+454 AAAGAVSDNIT
-462 AAADAAA
+462 AADA
-469 AEEAALHPEMAKSP
+469 HQGFVKSP
-483 TYSCI
+483 SDFSDH
-488 SYELF
+488 SYESF
-493 VGGEKGNDDN
+493 VGQERGYDDN
-503 NKEKMSIRSVE
+503 NKEKISIRSE
-514 VESESVSVIQRQ
+514 GLDSASLSL
-526 PAPTTAHQATKVRKP
+526 
-541 STYTMRNGRGR
+541 
-552 FGIPG
+552 PG
-557 SDRKPLVL
+557 SPFNPRRGSRGSHQFNIRSNRRLIAPPGDRKPLVL
-565 STYQDAQQHLPY
+565 STYLDAQEHLPY

-584 TPMSEENGAIIV
+584 TPMSEENGAMVV
-596 PVYYGNLGSRH
+596 PMYYANLGSRH

-613 QSRISYTSHGDL
+613 ASRMSYTSHGDL
-625 LGGMAVMGVSTMTKE
+625 LGGFGGNGKVITKE
-640 SKLRNRNTRN
+640 SQLRGRSKRNGPTSGNFNFTEFTHKTHRGEYDGPMMQLCEPKL
-650 QSVGAT
+650 
-656 NGGTTC
+656 
-662 LDTNHKVEHR
+662 K
-672 DYEIG
+672 
-677 LECTDEAGKIKHH
+677 
-690 DNPFIEPVQTQTV
+690 DNPFVDSSQRQTL

-723 SRASDRGVSVYYF
+723 SGVPEQGVNTYYF
-736 PTEDDDEDGPT
+736 SANDEEEEEPTMKERMLAAT
-747 FKDKALEV
+747 IKL
-755 ILKGIDVFCVWDC
+755 IDTLCVWDC
-768 CWVWLKFQEWVS
+768 CTLWLQIQKYVA
-780 LIVFDP
+780 LVVFDP

-792 TLCIVVNTMFM
+792 TLCIVVNTLFM
-803 AMDHHDMNKEMERV
+803 ALDHHDMNKELDKA

-829 AIEATM
+829 MIEATL
-835 KLMAMSPKYYFQE
+835 KLIAMSPKYYFQE

-906 ALGNLTFVLCIIIFI
+906 ALGNLIFVLCIIIFI

-926 MQLFGKNYHDHKDR
+926 MQLFGKNYTDNQDR
-940 FPDGDLPRWNFTDF
+940 FPDGELPRWNFTDV
-954 MHSFMIVFRV
+954 MHSLMIVFRV

-972 MWDCMYVG
+972 MWDCMRVG

-1003 LALLLSNFGSSS
+1003 LALLLSNFGSSN

-1023 DTNKIAEAFNRIG
+1023 DTNKIAEAFDRIG
-1036 RFKNWV
+1036 RLIGWIKSNV
-1042 KRNIADCFKL
+1042 LHIAKL
-1052 IRNKLTNQISDQP
+1052 IRFKLTNQISDQP
-1065 SGKNV
+1065 SDERDG
-1070 CRCISAEHGD
+1070 S
-1080 NELELGHDEILA
+1080 LEITGDEILA
-1092 DGLIKKGIKEQ
+1092 DGIFRDKKSIKDR
-1103 TQLEVAIGDGMEFTI
+1103 LEVTIGDGMEFTI
-1118 HGDMKNSKP
+1118 HGDSKINLKRGKNSFNKA
-1127 KKSKYLN
+1127 K
-1134 NATMIGNSINH
+1134 AIGNSILDH
-1145 QDNRLE
+1145 GDLFR
-1151 HELNHRGLSLQDD
+1151 HSDD
-1164 DTASINSYGSHKN
+1164 DEISNKSYGSHN
-1177 RPFKDESHKGSA
+1177 HRYKDESHKGSA
-1189 ETMEGEEK
+1189 DILDDQREK
-1197 RDVSK
+1197 RDTSK
-1202 EDLGLDEELD
+1202 EELGIKEDDEEDYDLQNQLD
-1212 EEGECEE
+1212 KDLIIDANTE
-1219 GPLDGDIIIHAH
+1219 DIII
-1231 DEDILDE
+1231 DE
-1238 YPADCCPDSYYK
+1238 YSADCFPENCYK
-1250 KFPILAGD
+1250 KFPFLAGD
-1258 DDSPFWQGWG
+1258 EDSPFWQGWG
-1268 NLRLK
+1268 NLRYK
-1273 TFQLIENKYFE
+1273 TFQLIENTYFE

-1290 ILMSSLALA
+1290 ILLSSLALA
-1299 LEDVHLPQR
+1299 LEDVHLQQR

-1318 DRIFTVIFFLEMLIK
+1318 DKIFTVIFFFEMLIK
-1333 WLALGFKVYFT
+1333 WLALGFQKYFT
-1344 NAWCWLDFVIVMLSL
+1344 NAWCWLDFIIVMVSL
-1359 INLAAVWSGAD
+1359 INFVASLCGAGGIQ
-1370 DVPAFRSMRTLRALR
+1370 AFKTMRTLRALR
-1385 PLRAVSR
+1385 PLRAMSR
-1392 WEGMKV
+1392 MQGMRV

-1438 CEDLNGTQLS
+1438 CVDANKTALS
-1448 HEIIPNR
+1448 YEIIPDY
-1455 NACESENY
+1455 NACVAENY
-1463 TWVNSAMN
+1463 TWLNSPMN
-1471 FDHVGN
+1471 FDHVGK

-1500 SREVDKQ
+1500 SRELLKQ

-1554 EMFMTED
+1554 EIFMTDD

-1567 AMKKMGSKKPL
+1567 AMKKMGSKKPM

-1583 PRWRPQAIVFEIV
+1583 PRWRPQGIAFEIV
-1596 TDKKFDIIIM
+1596 TNKKFDMIIM

-1612 MFTMTLDRYD
+1612 MLTMTMDHYQQKP
-1622 ASDTYNAVLDYLNA
+1622 TFTKVLDWLNG
-1636 IFVVIFSSEC
+1636 IFIVIFSTEC
-1646 LLKIFALRYHYFIEP
+1646 LMKIFALRYHYFTEP
-1661 WNLFDV
+1661 WNLFDL

-1676 LVLSDIIE
+1676 LVLSDVIE

-1748 FFMHVKEKSGI
+1748 FFMHVKDKSGLD
-1759 NDVYNFK
+1759 DVYNFK

-1784 DGVLDAIINE
+1784 DGVLDGIINE
-1794 EACDPPDNDKGYPGN
+1794 EDCKLPDTEIGETGN
-1809 CGSATVGIT
+1809 CGNATVGIAY
-1818 FLLSYLVI
+1818 LLSYLVI

-1871 EGTQYIRYDQLSE
+1871 EGTQYIRYDQLSD

-1897 PNKYKIISM
+1897 PNKYKIVSM
-1906 DIPICRGDLMYCVD
+1906 DIPICKGDLMFCVD

-1932 KGNPIEE
+1932 KGNEIEE
-1939 TGEIGEIAARPDTE
+1939 TAELSEVQARPNE
-1953 GYEPVSS
+1953 VGYEPVSS

-1974 QHAWRKHKTRGEGG
+1974 QNAWRKHKRQRTGN
-1988 ATDGDENDG
+1988 TDQSGDE
-1997 GGDDDDNAGGA
+1997 GDSDDKG
-2008 GIGGDKAGDEAGSGG
+2008 EL
-2023 ANDDAGGGGGA
+2023 
-2034 GGSEHADGSAIGDAI
+2034 E
-2049 DPEGAAAAVIESNVN
+2049 
-2064 SSIVDGADSAAA
+2064 
-2076 GSPGGQSSG
+2076 
-2085 SAGRQTAVLVESDG
+2085 GRQTAVLVESDG
-2099 FVTKNGHK
+2099 FMTKNGHK
-2107 VVIHSRSPSITSRTA
+2107 VVLHSRTPSISSKLA

>member
-1 MTEDSDS
+1 MSVVSDS
-8 ISEEERSLFR
+8 FSEEERSLFR

-25 VQIEQRIAAE
+25 AVIQARIAEE
-35 HEKQKELERK
+35 HAKQKELEKK
-45 RAEGEVIRY
+45 RAEGETGFGRGTKKKEIRY
-54 DDEDEDEGPQPDPTL
+54 EDEDEDEGPQPDPTL
-69 EQGVP
+69 EQGLP
-74 IPVRLQGSFPP
+74 LPVRLHGSFPP

-96 PYYSNILTFVVV
+96 PFYHNQMTFVVI

-114 FRFSASKAM
+114 FRFSATNAM
-123 WLLDPFNPIRR
+123 WMLNPFNPIRR

-189 RGFILCPFT
+189 RGFILQPFT

-278 GLQIYMGVLTQKCVK
+278 GLQIYMGVLTQKCIK
-293 KFPLDGSWGNL
+293 NFPMDGSWGNL

-309 AYHNHNSSNWYTEDG
+309 DRFMSNETNWYFDEVKG
-324 ISYPLCGNISGA
+324 EIPLCGNSSGA
-336 GQCDDDYVCLQGFG
+336 GQCKPGYTCLQGYG
-350 PNPNYGY
+350 DNPNYGY
-357 TSFDSFGWAFL
+357 TSFDTFGWAFL

-373 MTQDFWEDLYQLVLR
+373 MTQDYWENLYQLVLR
-388 AAGPWHMLFFI
+388 SAGPWHMLFFI

-441 AEEAAAAKAAKLE
+441 AENKAQEKANRAGARAAAA
-454 ERANAQAQ
+454 QQ
-462 AAADAAA
+462 AADDAAA
-469 AEEAALHPEMAKSP
+469 AAAAAAAGFIKSP
-483 TYSCI
+483 SDFSDH

-493 VGGEKGNDDN
+493 VGQEKGYDDN
-503 NKEKMSIRSVE
+503 NKERISIRSE
-514 VESESVSVIQRQ
+514 GLDSVSEQRRI
-526 PAPTTAHQATKVRKP
+526 PTNPNKMRKVSAASLSLPGSPFNLRRGSRGSHQF
-541 STYTMRNGRGR
+541 TMRSNRR
-552 FGIPG
+552 MVAPP

-565 STYQDAQQHLPY
+565 STYLDAQEHLPY

-584 TPMSEENGAIIV
+584 TPMSEENGAMVV
-596 PVYYGNLGSRH
+596 PLYYTNLGSRH

-613 QSRISYTSHGDL
+613 ASRMSYTSHGDL
-625 LGGMAVMGVSTMTKE
+625 LGGFGSNGKVMTKE
-640 SKLRNRNTRN
+640 SQLRGRSKRNGPTSTNNYTELAQKTHRGDYDGPTGQLCENKL
-650 QSVGAT
+650 
-656 NGGTTC
+656 
-662 LDTNHKVEHR
+662 K
-672 DYEIG
+672 
-677 LECTDEAGKIKHH
+677 
-690 DNPFIEPVQTQTV
+690 DNPFVDSSQQQTM

-715 IEQAAGRH
+715 IEQAAGQQ
-723 SRASDRGVSVYYF
+723 SVASEHGVSVYYF
-736 PTEDDDEDGPT
+736 SAKDDDEEEEPT
-747 FKDKALEV
+747 FRERFLETA
-755 ILKGIDVFCVWDC
+755 IKIIDMFCVWDC
-768 CWVWLKFQEWVS
+768 CWCWLQIQKYVA
-780 LIVFDP
+780 LVVFDP

-792 TLCIVVNTMFM
+792 TLCIVVNTLFM
-803 AMDHHDMNKEMERV
+803 ALDHHDMDKDLDKA

-829 AIEATM
+829 MIEATM
-835 KLMAMSPKYYFQE
+835 KLIAMSPKYYFQE

-926 MQLFGKNYHDHKDR
+926 MQLFGKNYTDNMDR

-972 MWDCMYVG
+972 MWDCMLVG

-1003 LALLLSNFGSSS
+1003 LALLLSNFGSSN

-1023 DTNKIAEAFNRIG
+1023 DTNKIAEAFDRIG
-1036 RFKNWV
+1036 RFIGWIKGSV
-1042 KRNIADCFKL
+1042 SHIAKV
-1052 IRNKLTNQISDQP
+1052 IRFKLTNQISDQP
-1065 SGKNV
+1065 PDARDGVLEMSG
-1070 CRCISAEHGD
+1070 
-1080 NELELGHDEILA
+1080 DEILA
-1092 DGLIKKGIKEQ
+1092 DGMIFKNKKSTKDR
-1103 TQLEVAIGDGMEFTI
+1103 LEVTIGDGMEFTI
-1118 HGDMKNSKP
+1118 HGDSKTNFRKGKNNINNKMK
-1127 KKSKYLN
+1127 
-1134 NATMIGNSINH
+1134 AIGNSI
-1145 QDNRLE
+1145 LE
-1151 HELNHRGLSLQDD
+1151 HGDLFANLDD
-1164 DTASINSYGSHKN
+1164 DEISIKSYGSHKH
-1177 RPFKDESHKGSA
+1177 RFKEESHKGSA
-1189 ETMEGEEK
+1189 DVLDDHEEK
-1197 RDVSK
+1197 RDACK
-1202 EDLGLDEELD
+1202 EELGIEEDPDEE
-1212 EEGECEE
+1212 ECDCE
-1219 GPLDGDIIIHAH
+1219 GPLDEDLIIDAATEDI
-1231 DEDILDE
+1231 ILDE
-1238 YPADCCPDSYYK
+1238 YSADCFPENCYK
-1250 KFPILAGD
+1250 RFPFLAGD
-1258 DDSPFWQGWG
+1258 EDSPFWQGWA
-1268 NLRLK
+1268 NLRFK
-1273 TFQLIENKYFE
+1273 TFELIENTYFE

-1290 ILMSSLALA
+1290 ILLSSLALA
-1299 LEDVHLPQR
+1299 LEDVHLQHR

-1318 DRIFTVIFFLEMLIK
+1318 DRIFTVIFFFEMLIK
-1333 WLALGFKVYFT
+1333 WLALGFQKYFT
-1344 NAWCWLDFVIVMLSL
+1344 NAWCWLDFIIVMVSL
-1359 INLAAVWSGAD
+1359 INFVASLCGAGGIQ
-1370 DVPAFRSMRTLRALR
+1370 AFKTMRTLRALR
-1385 PLRAVSR
+1385 PLRAMSR
-1392 WEGMKV
+1392 MQGMRV

-1438 CEDLNGTQLS
+1438 CVDANKSSLS
-1448 HEIIPNR
+1448 YEIIPDY
-1455 NACESENY
+1455 NACVAENY
-1463 TWVNSAMN
+1463 TWLNSPMN
-1471 FDHVGN
+1471 FDHVGK

-1500 SREVDKQ
+1500 SREALKQ

-1567 AMKKMGSKKPL
+1567 AMKKMGSKKPM

-1596 TDKKFDIIIM
+1596 TNKKFDMIIM

-1612 MFTMTLDRYD
+1612 MLTMTMDHYQQELTFTR
-1622 ASDTYNAVLDYLNA
+1622 VLDALNM
-1636 IFVVIFSSEC
+1636 IFIVIFSTEC
-1646 LLKIFALRYHYFIEP
+1646 LMKIFALRYHYFTEP
-1661 WNLFDV
+1661 WNLFDL

-1676 LVLSDIIE
+1676 LVLSDLIE

-1748 FFMHVKEKSGI
+1748 FFMNVKDKSGLD
-1759 NDVYNFK
+1759 DVYNFK

-1784 DGVLDAIINE
+1784 DGVLDGIINE
-1794 EACDPPDNDKGYPGN
+1794 EDCKLPDNEIGETGN
-1809 CGSATVGIT
+1809 CGNSTIGIA

-1871 EGTQYIRYDQLSE
+1871 DGTQYIRYDQLSD

-1897 PNKYKIISM
+1897 PNKYKIVSM
-1906 DIPICRGDLMYCVD
+1906 DIPICKGDLMFCVD

-1932 KGNPIEE
+1932 KGNAIEE
-1939 TGEIGEIAARPDTE
+1939 TAELNEVQSKPNE
-1953 GYEPVSS
+1953 QGYEPVSS
-1960 TLWRQREE
+1960 TCWRQREE

-1974 QHAWRKHKTRGEGG
+1974 QNAWRKHKQNRGEGP
-1988 ATDGDENDG
+1988 TSRS
-1997 GGDDDDNAGGA
+1997 DD
-2008 GIGGDKAGDEAGSGG
+2008 S
-2023 ANDDAGGGGGA
+2023 
-2034 GGSEHADGSAIGDAI
+2034 
-2049 DPEGAAAAVIESNVN
+2049 
-2064 SSIVDGADSAAA
+2064 GADTKSE
-2076 GSPGGQSSG
+2076 GEGEVG
-2085 SAGRQTAVLVESDG
+2085 GRQTAVLVESDG

-2107 VVIHSRSPSITSRTA
+2107 VVLHSRTPSISSRSA

>member
-25 VQIEQRIAAE
+25 QAIEARIADEEA
-35 HEKQKELERK
+35 KQRELERK
-45 RAEGEVIRY
+45 RAEGESDFGRKKKKKEIRY

-74 IPVRLQGSFPP
+74 VPVRMQGSFPP

-96 PYYSNILTFVVV
+96 SFYSNQRTFVVV
-108 SKGKDI
+108 SRGKDI
-114 FRFSASKAM
+114 FRFSATNA
-123 WLLDPFNPIRR
+123 LYVLDPFNPIRR

-189 RGFILCPFT
+189 RGFILQPFT

-278 GLQIYMGVLTQKCVK
+278 GLQIYMGVLTQKCIR

-309 AYHNHNSSNWYTEDG
+309 ENFNNNETNWYRNPDL
-324 ISYPLCGNISGA
+324 IDPPLCGNSSGA
-336 GQCDDDYVCLQGFG
+336 GQCDEDYICLQGYG
-350 PNPNYGY
+350 KNPNYGY
-357 TSFDSFGWAFL
+357 TSFDTFGWAFL

-373 MTQDFWEDLYQLVLR
+373 MTQDYWENLYQLVLR
-388 AAGPWHMLFFI
+388 SAGPWHMLFFI

-428 EEEEAAEEEAIRE
+428 EEEEAAEEEALRE

-454 ERANAQAQ
+454 AHQ
-462 AAADAAA
+462 AAAAAA
-469 AEEAALHPEMAKSP
+469 ANPEIAKSP
-483 TYSCI
+483 SDFSCH

-493 VGGEKGNDDN
+493 VGQEKGNDDN
-503 NKEKMSIRSVE
+503 NKEKMSIRSE
-514 VESESVSVIQRQ
+514 GLESVSEITRTT
-526 PAPTTAHQATKVRKP
+526 APTATAAGTAKARKV
-541 STYTMRNGRGR
+541 SAFTIRNGRGR
-552 FGIPG
+552 FVGVPG

-565 STYQDAQQHLPY
+565 STYLDAQEHLPY

-596 PVYYGNLGSRH
+596 PVYYANLGSRH

-625 LGGMAVMGVSTMTKE
+625 LGGMTKE
-640 SKLRNRNTRN
+640 SRLRNRTARNTN
-650 QSVGAT
+650 HSTVPPPNAT
-656 NGGTTC
+656 NLC
-662 LDTNHKVEHR
+662 YADTNHKGQR
-672 DYEIG
+672 DFDMSQD
-677 LECTDEAGKIKHH
+677 CTDEAGKIKHN
-690 DNPFIEPVQTQTV
+690 DNPFIEPTQTQTV

-723 SRASDRGVSVYYF
+723 SRASEHGVSVYYF

-747 FKDKALEV
+747 LKDKAMEFLMK
-755 ILKGIDVFCVWDC
+755 IIDIFCVWDC
-768 CWVWLKFQEWVS
+768 CWVWLKFQEGVAF
-780 LIVFDP
+780 IVFDP

-792 TLCIVVNTMFM
+792 TLCIVVNTLFM
-803 AMDHHDMNKEMERV
+803 ALDHHDMDPDMEKA

-829 AIEATM
+829 AIEASM
-835 KLMAMSPKYYFQE
+835 KLIAMSPKYYFQE

-926 MQLFGKNYHDHKDR
+926 MQLFGKNYLDNMDR

-972 MWDCMYVG
+972 MWDCMLVG

-1023 DTNKIAEAFNRIG
+1023 ETNKIAEAFNRIS
-1036 RFKNWV
+1036 RFSNWI
-1042 KRNIADCFKL
+1042 KMNIANALKFFKT
-1052 IRNKLTNQISDQP
+1052 KLTSQIASVQP
-1065 SGKNV
+1065 AGEQHNHLSWIWKE
-1070 CRCISAEHGD
+1070 EHGE
-1080 NELELGHDEILA
+1080 NELELTPDDILA
-1092 DGLIKKGIKEQ
+1092 DGLLKKGVKEHN
-1103 TQLEVAIGDGMEFTI
+1103 QLEVAIGDGMEFTI
-1118 HGDMKNSKP
+1118 HGDLKNKGKKNKQLMNNSK
-1127 KKSKYLN
+1127 
-1134 NATMIGNSINH
+1134 
-1145 QDNRLE
+1145 
-1151 HELNHRGLSLQDD
+1151 DD
-1164 DTASINSYGSHKN
+1164 DTASIKSYGSHKN

-1197 RDVSK
+1197 RDASK
-1202 EDLGLDEELD
+1202 EDLGIDEELD
-1212 EEGECEE
+1212 DEGEGEE
-1219 GPLDGDIIIHAH
+1219 GPLDGELIIHAEE
-1231 DEDILDE
+1231 DEVIEDA
-1238 YPADCCPDSYYK
+1238 PADCCPDNCYK

-1258 DDSPFWQGWG
+1258 DDAPFWQGWG

-1290 ILMSSLALA
+1290 ILLSSLALA

-1308 PILQDILYYM
+1308 PILQDVLYYM
-1318 DRIFTVIFFLEMLIK
+1318 DRIFTVIFFIEMLIK

-1344 NAWCWLDFVIVMLSL
+1344 NAWCWLDFIIVMVSL
-1359 INLAAVWSGAD
+1359 INFVASLCGAGGIQ
-1370 DVPAFRSMRTLRALR
+1370 AFKTMRTLRALR
-1385 PLRAVSR
+1385 PLRAMSR
-1392 WEGMKV
+1392 MQGMRV

-1427 GVQLFAGKYFK
+1427 GVQLFAGKYYK
-1438 CEDLNGTQLS
+1438 CLDSNKTTIS
-1448 HEIIPNR
+1448 HEIIPDK
-1455 NACESENY
+1455 NACTAENY
-1463 TWVNSAMN
+1463 TWVNSPMN
-1471 FDHVGN
+1471 FDHVGK

-1500 SREVDKQ
+1500 SRDVDKQ

-1596 TDKKFDIIIM
+1596 TNKKFDMIIM
-1606 LFIGLN
+1606 LFIGFN
-1612 MFTMTLDRYD
+1612 MLTMTLDHYKQ
-1622 ASDTYNAVLDYLNA
+1622 SETFSAVLDYLNM
-1636 IFVVIFSSEC
+1636 IFICIFSSEC
-1646 LLKIFALRYHYFIEP
+1646 LMKIFALRYHYFIEP
-1661 WNLFDV
+1661 WNLFDF

-1676 LVLSDIIE
+1676 LVLSDLIE

-1748 FFMHVKEKSGI
+1748 FFMHVQDKSGLD
-1759 NDVYNFK
+1759 DVYNFK

-1784 DGVLDAIINE
+1784 DGVLDGIINE
-1794 EACDPPDNDKGYPGN
+1794 EGCLPPNTDEGYPGN
-1809 CGSATVGIT
+1809 CGSATIGIT
-1818 FLLSYLVI
+1818 YLLAYLVI

-1871 EGTQYIRYDQLSE
+1871 DGTQYIRLDQLSD

-1897 PNKYKIISM
+1897 PNRYKIISM
-1906 DIPICRGDLMYCVD
+1906 DIPICRGDVMFCVD

-1939 TGEIGEIAARPDTE
+1939 TAELGEVQQRPDE
-1953 GYEPVSS
+1953 VGYEPVSS

-1974 QHAWRKHKTRGEGG
+1974 QHAWKRYKQRHGGGGADGSGDDQQSDACDNGNEGG
-1988 ATDGDENDG
+1988 TRS
-1997 GGDDDDNAGGA
+1997 DDDGN
-2008 GIGGDKAGDEAGSGG
+2008 
-2023 ANDDAGGGGGA
+2023 GGGGA
-2034 GGSEHADGSAIGDAI
+2034 GTAGNDTGSRAAGTGSIGGGSTTPGSGKSKGILGGSQA
-2049 DPEGAAAAVIESNVN
+2049 NVG
-2064 SSIVDGADSAAA
+2064 IVDHSL
-2076 GSPGGQSSG
+2076 SPKESPDGNGDPQ
-2085 SAGRQTAVLVESDG
+2085 GRQTAVLVESDG
-2099 FVTKNGHK
+2099 FVTKNGHR

>member
-45 RAEGEVIRY
+45 RAEGEVPQYGRKKKQKEIRY

-96 PYYSNILTFVVV
+96 PYYSNVLTFVVV

-278 GLQIYMGVLTQKCVK
+278 GLQIYMGVLTQKCIK

-309 AYHNHNSSNWYTEDG
+309 AYHNHNKSNWYSEDEG
-324 ISYPLCGNISGA
+324 ISFPLCGNISGA

-526 PAPTTAHQATKVRKP
+526 PAPTTAHQATKVRKV
-541 STYTMRNGRGR
+541 STYTIRNGRGR

-662 LDTNHKVEHR
+662 LDTNHKLDHR

-723 SRASDRGVSVYYF
+723 SRASDRG
-736 PTEDDDEDGPT
+736 EDDDEDGPT

-1036 RFKNWV
+1036 RFKSWV

-1065 SGKNV
+1065 SGKGV

-1118 HGDMKNSKP
+1118 HGDMKNNKP

-1134 NATMIGNSINH
+1134 NAT
-1145 QDNRLE
+1145 
-1151 HELNHRGLSLQDD
+1151 DD

-1197 RDVSK
+1197 RDASK

-1344 NAWCWLDFVIVMLSL
+1344 NAWCWLDFVIVMVSL
-1359 INLAAVWSGAD
+1359 INFVASLVGAGGIQ
-1370 DVPAFRSMRTLRALR
+1370 AFKTMRTLRALR
-1385 PLRAVSR
+1385 PLRAMSR
-1392 WEGMKV
+1392 MQGMRV

-1438 CEDLNGTQLS
+1438 CEDMNGTKLS

-1622 ASDTYNAVLDYLNA
+1622 ASETYNAVLDYLNA

-1974 QHAWRKHKTRGEGG
+1974 QHAWRKHKARGEGG
-1988 ATDGDENDG
+1988 GSFEPDTDQGDGGDPDAGDPAPDEQTDGDAPA
-1997 GGDDDDNAGGA
+1997 GGD
-2008 GIGGDKAGDEAGSGG
+2008 GSVNGT
-2023 ANDDAGGGGGA
+2023 A
-2034 GGSEHADGSAIGDAI
+2034 
-2049 DPEGAAAAVIESNVN
+2049 EGAADADESNVN
-2064 SSIVDGADSAAA
+2064 SPGEDAAAASAAAAAAAAGTTTA
-2076 GSPGGQSSG
+2076 GSPGAG
-2085 SAGRQTAVLVESDG
+2085 STGRQTAVLVESDG

>member
-1 MTEDSDS
+1 MSDDSS
-8 ISEEERSLFR
+8 SLLEEERSLFR

-25 VQIEQRIAAE
+25 LAIEARIAE
-35 HEKQKELERK
+35 ELEKQKELEKR
-45 RAEGEVIRY
+45 RAEGETGFGRKKKKKEIRY

-74 IPVRLQGSFPP
+74 IPVRMQGNFPA
-85 ELASTPLEDID
+85 ELAATPLEDID
-96 PYYSNILTFVVV
+96 SFYSNQRTFVVV

-114 FRFSASKAM
+114 FRFSATNAL

-147 FIITTILVN
+147 FIITTILTN
-156 CILMIMPTTPTVES
+156 CILMIMPSSPLIES

-177 IYTFESAVKVMA
+177 IYTFESGVKVMA
-189 RGFILCPFT
+189 RGFILQPFT

-205 WLDFVVI
+205 WLDFIVI
-212 ALAYVT
+212 TLAYVT

-278 GLQIYMGVLTQKCVK
+278 GLQIYMGVLTQKCVRRW
-293 KFPLDGSWGNL
+293 DGSYGNFTHEL
-304 TDENW
+304 WKSFCENQ
-309 AYHNHNSSNWYTEDG
+309 SNWYYGPAE
-324 ISYPLCGNISGA
+324 PLDPPVCGNSSGA
-336 GQCDDDYVCLQGFG
+336 GQCEEDYICLQGFG

-357 TSFDSFGWAFL
+357 TSFDTFAWAFL

-373 MTQDFWEDLYQLVLR
+373 MTQDFWENLYQLVLR
-388 AAGPWHMLFFI
+388 SAGPWHMLFFI

-428 EEEEAAEEEAIRE
+428 EEEEAAEEEALRE
-441 AEEAAAAKAAKLE
+441 AEEAAAARQAKIEAHAA
-454 ERANAQAQ
+454 AAAAAAQ
-462 AAADAAA
+462 AAM
-469 AEEAALHPEMAKSP
+469 EPEQIAKSP
-483 TYSCI
+483 SDFSCH

-493 VGGEKGNDDN
+493 VGQEKGNDDN
-503 NKEKMSIRSVE
+503 NKEKMSIRSE
-514 VESESVSVIQRQ
+514 GLESASLSLPGSPFNPRRGSRGS
-526 PAPTTAHQATKVRKP
+526 HQFTL
-541 STYTMRNGRGR
+541 RNRGR
-552 FGIPG
+552 LIGVPSG
-557 SDRKPLVL
+557 GNDRKPLVL
-565 STYQDAQQHLPY
+565 QTYLDAQEHLPY

-596 PVYYGNLGSRH
+596 PVYYANLGSRH

-625 LGGMAVMGVSTMTKE
+625 LGGMTKE
-640 SKLRNRNTRN
+640 SRLRGRSRNHAIIQQQPT
-650 QSVGAT
+650 SASAYM
-656 NGGTTC
+656 
-662 LDTNHKVEHR
+662 DSNHKGHR
-672 DYEIG
+672 EYSLQEMSQD
-677 LECTDEAGKIKHH
+677 CTDEAGKIKSS
-690 DNPFIEPVQTQTV
+690 NPFIEEPAQSNTV

-723 SRASDRGVSVYYF
+723 SRASEHGVSVYYF
-736 PTEDDDEDGPT
+736 PTEEEDDEDGPT
-747 FKDKALEV
+747 FKEKMIEAG
-755 ILKGIDVFCVWDC
+755 LKSIDIFCIWDC
-768 CWVWLKFQEWVS
+768 CSCWLKFQEMVAW
-780 LIVFDP
+780 LVFDP

-792 TLCIVVNTMFM
+792 TLCIVINTLFM
-803 AMDHHDMNKEMERV
+803 ALDHHNMDKGIEKI
-817 LKSGNY
+817 LKTGNY

-829 AIEATM
+829 GIEATL
-835 KLMAMSPKYYFQE
+835 KLVAMSPKFYFQE

-926 MQLFGKNYHDHKDR
+926 MQLFGKNYHDNVHK
-940 FPDGDLPRWNFTDF
+940 FKDGMPRWNFTDF

-1015 LSAPTADN
+1015 LSAPTADSE
-1023 DTNKIAEAFNRIG
+1023 TNKIAEAFNRIS
-1036 RFKNWV
+1036 RFKRWV
-1042 KRNIADCFKL
+1042 KESIVYCLKGVK
-1052 IRNKLTNQISDQP
+1052 NKITNQISVQP
-1065 SGKNV
+1065 SAIAKRI
-1070 CRCISAEHGD
+1070 CPCISSEHGGD
-1080 NELELGHDEILA
+1080 NDLEISGDEILA
-1092 DGLIKKGIKEQ
+1092 DGLIKKGKEN
-1103 TQLEVAIGDGMEFTI
+1103 QLEVAIGDGMEFTI
-1118 HGDMKNSKP
+1118 HGDLKN
-1127 KKSKYLN
+1127 KSKKNKLMN
-1134 NATMIGNSINH
+1134 NTKMIGNSITH
-1145 QDNRLE
+1145 QDNRLD
-1151 HELNHRGLSLQDD
+1151 ELNHRGMSLQDD
-1164 DTASINSYGSHKN
+1164 DTASIKSYGSHKN

-1189 ETMEGEEK
+1189 ETIDGEEK

-1202 EDLGLDEELD
+1202 EDLGIDED
-1212 EEGECEE
+1212 EECEE
-1219 GPLDGDIIIHAH
+1219 EEEEAPHRGIIHAEE
-1231 DEDILDE
+1231 EDVIE
-1238 YPADCCPDSYYK
+1238 ESPADC
-1250 KFPILAGD
+1250 FPEHVYQRFPFLAGD
-1258 DDSPFWQGWG
+1258 DDAPFWQGWA

-1290 ILMSSLALA
+1290 ILLSSLALA
-1299 LEDVHLPQR
+1299 LEDVHLPDR

-1318 DRIFTVIFFLEMLIK
+1318 DRIFTVIFFIEMLIK
-1333 WLALGFKVYFT
+1333 WLALGFQVYFT
-1344 NAWCWLDFVIVMLSL
+1344 NAWCWLDFVIVMVSL
-1359 INLAAVWSGAD
+1359 INFIASLCGAGGIQ
-1370 DVPAFRSMRTLRALR
+1370 AFKTMRTLRALR
-1385 PLRAVSR
+1385 PLRAMSR
-1392 WEGMKV
+1392 MQGMRV

-1438 CEDLNGTQLS
+1438 CVDGNGTTLS
-1448 HEIIPNR
+1448 QEIIPDR
-1455 NACESENY
+1455 NVCSAENY
-1463 TWVNSAMN
+1463 TWENSPMN
-1471 FDHVGN
+1471 FDHVGK

-1500 SREVDKQ
+1500 SIDVDIQ
-1507 PIRETNI
+1507 PLRETNI

-1567 AMKKMGSKKPL
+1567 AMKKMGSKKPM

-1583 PRWRPQAIVFEIV
+1583 PRWRPQAIVFELV
-1596 TDKKFDIIIM
+1596 TNKKFDMIIM

-1612 MFTMTLDRYD
+1612 MLTMTLDHYQQ
-1622 ASDTYNAVLDYLNA
+1622 SEIFTLILDYLNMIFIA
-1636 IFVVIFSSEC
+1636 IFSTEC
-1646 LLKIFALRYHYFIEP
+1646 LMKIFALRYHYFVEP

-1667 VVVILSILG
+1667 VVVVLSILS
-1676 LVLSDIIE
+1676 LVLSDLIE

-1748 FFMHVKEKSGI
+1748 FFMHVKKKSGI
-1759 NDVYNFK
+1759 DDVYNFE

-1784 DGVLDAIINE
+1784 DGVLDGIINE
-1794 EACDPPDNDKGYPGN
+1794 EECDLPNPEIGFPGN

-1818 FLLSYLVI
+1818 FMLTYLVI

-1871 EGTQYIRYDQLSE
+1871 DGTQYIRYDQLSE

-1906 DIPICRGDLMYCVD
+1906 DIPICRGDMMFCVD

-1939 TGEIGEIAARPDTE
+1939 TGDIEGINQRPDE
-1953 GYEPVSS
+1953 IGYEPVSS

-1974 QHAWRKHKTRGEGG
+1974 QHAWRKHKQHKDDGHDGTGDENETGDEHEGG
-1988 ATDGDENDG
+1988 AS
-1997 GGDDDDNAGGA
+1997 GA
-2008 GIGGDKAGDEAGSGG
+2008 GLGSSHSHNEIMGGEGLGRRSLTNNSINDKLNNQSNNNNNAVSDNGKTSPKDTIGS
-2023 ANDDAGGGGGA
+2023 
-2034 GGSEHADGSAIGDAI
+2034 SEKL
-2049 DPEGAAAAVIESNVN
+2049 
-2064 SSIVDGADSAAA
+2064 
-2076 GSPGGQSSG
+2076 
-2085 SAGRQTAVLVESDG
+2085 GRQTAVLVESDG
-2099 FVTKNGHK
+2099 FVTKNGHR
-2107 VVIHSRSPSITSRTA
+2107 VVIHSRSPSITSRSA

>member
-1 MTEDSDS
+1 MSEDLDS

-25 VQIEQRIAAE
+25 AAIEARIAEE
-35 HEKQKELERK
+35 HAKQKELEKK
-45 RAEGEVIRY
+45 RAEGENDLGRTKKKKEVRY
-54 DDEDEDEGPQPDPTL
+54 DDEDEDEGPQPDATL
-69 EQGVP
+69 EQGLP
-74 IPVRLQGSFPP
+74 LPVRMQGSFPL

-96 PYYSNILTFVVV
+96 PFYHNQTTFVVI

-114 FRFSASKAM
+114 FRFSATDAL
-123 WLLDPFNPIRR
+123 WILDPFNPIRR

-189 RGFILCPFT
+189 RGFILQPFT

-278 GLQIYMGVLTQKCVK
+278 GLQIYMGVLTQKCIKV
-293 KFPLDGSWGNL
+293 FPEDGSWGNL

-309 AYHNHNSSNWYTEDG
+309 ERFCQNETNWYEEG
-324 ISYPLCGNISGA
+324 GEYPLCGNSSGA
-336 GQCDDDYVCLQGFG
+336 GQCEPGYVCLQGYG

-357 TSFDSFGWAFL
+357 TSFDTFGWAFL

-373 MTQDFWEDLYQLVLR
+373 MTQDYWENLYQLVLR
-388 AAGPWHMLFFI
+388 SAGSWHVLFFV

-428 EEEEAAEEEAIRE
+428 EEEEQAEEEALRE
-441 AEEAAAAKAAKLE
+441 AEQKAAA
-454 ERANAQAQ
+454 RADKQEAREAHAREQ
-462 AAADAAA
+462 AAA
-469 AEEAALHPEMAKSP
+469 AEAAAYAEAHPAKSP
-483 TYSCI
+483 SDFSCQ

-493 VGGEKGNDDN
+493 VNQERGNQDDN
-503 NKEKMSIRSVE
+503 TRERMSLRSDPFQD
-514 VESESVSVIQRQ
+514 SVSTQ
-526 PAPTTAHQATKVRKP
+526 PAHKPTAEPHHEPARRQRKVSMVPHPERINKYGQLPYGPLREGSQASLSLPGSPFNLRRGSRGSHQMALRP
-541 STYTMRNGRGR
+541 NGRSR
-552 FGIPG
+552 YPPG
-557 SDRKPLVL
+557 ADRKPLVL
-565 STYQDAQQHLPY
+565 STYLDAQEHLPY

-584 TPMSEENGAIIV
+584 TPMSEENGAIII
-596 PVYYGNLGSRH
+596 PVYYANLGSRH

-613 QSRISYTSHGDL
+613 QSRLSYTSHGDL
-625 LGGMAVMGVSTMTKE
+625 LGGKAQTKE
-640 SKLRNRNTRN
+640 ARLRNRSASRN
-650 QSVGAT
+650 HSVTSQPHAYALPRPDSSIASRPVREYDMS
-656 NGGTTC
+656 TT
-662 LDTNHKVEHR
+662 ES
-672 DYEIG
+672 
-677 LECTDEAGKIKHH
+677 TDEAGKVLKQSN
-690 DNPFIEPVQTQTV
+690 DNPFIESSQQPNV
-703 VDMKDVM
+703 VDM
-710 VLNDI
+710 
-715 IEQAAGRH
+715 
-723 SRASDRGVSVYYF
+723 RA
-736 PTEDDDEDGPT
+736 EDDEDGPT
-747 FKDKALEV
+747 FKERLLEC
-755 ILKGIDVFCVWDC
+755 LMKGIDFFCVWDC
-768 CWVWLKFQEWVS
+768 CWLWLEFQKYVA
-780 LIVFDP
+780 LLVFDP

-792 TLCIVVNTMFM
+792 TLCIVVNTLFM
-803 AMDHHDMNKEMERV
+803 ALDHHDMDKDMEKA

-829 AIEATM
+829 GIEAM
-835 KLMAMSPKYYFQE
+835 LKLIAMSPKYYFQE

-890 WPTLNLLISI
+890 WPALNLIISI
-900 MGRTMG
+900 MGRTVG

-926 MQLFGKNYHDHKDR
+926 MQLFGKNYTDYVDR

-972 MWDCMYVG
+972 MWDCMLVG

-1015 LSAPTADN
+1015 LSTPTADQ
-1023 DTNKIAEAFNRIG
+1023 DTNKIAEAFNRIS
-1036 RFKNWV
+1036 RFIDWV
-1042 KRNIADCFKL
+1042 KRTVADILKL
-1052 IRNKLTNQISDQP
+1052 LKNKLTNQIAIHAP
-1065 SGKNV
+1065 ERV
-1070 CRCISAEHGD
+1070 D
-1080 NELELGHDEILA
+1080 NELELGA
-1092 DGLIKKGIKEQ
+1092 DIEDGVLYKDKKLKDQ
-1103 TQLEVAIGDGMEFTI
+1103 VEVAIGDGMEFTI
-1118 HGDMKNSKP
+1118 PGDNKY
-1127 KKSKYLN
+1127 KKGKILIN
-1134 NATMIGNSINH
+1134 NINAITDNH
-1145 QDNRLE
+1145 TDNRINC
-1151 HELNHRGLSLQDD
+1151 ELNHHGYPIQDD
-1164 DTASINSYGSHKN
+1164 DTISQKSYGSHKI
-1177 RPFKDESHKGSA
+1177 RSFKDESHKGSA
-1189 ETMEGEEK
+1189 DTIDGEEK
-1197 RDVSK
+1197 KDASK
-1202 EDLGLDEELD
+1202 EELGLEEEMV
-1212 EEGECEE
+1212 EEEE
-1219 GPLDGDIIIHAH
+1219 DGKLDGLGKHDIIVAA
-1231 DEDILDE
+1231 DEDVVDDT
-1238 YPADCCPDSYYK
+1238 PADCCPEPCYQR
-1250 KFPILAGD
+1250 FPFLAGD
-1258 DDSPFWQGWG
+1258 DESPFWQGWAM
-1268 NLRLK
+1268 LRLK
-1273 TFQLIENKYFE
+1273 TFRLIENTYFE

-1290 ILMSSLALA
+1290 ILLSSLALA
-1299 LEDVHLPQR
+1299 LEDVHLPHR

-1318 DRIFTVIFFLEMLIK
+1318 DRIFTVIFFIEMLIK
-1333 WLALGFKVYFT
+1333 WLALGFQKYFT
-1344 NAWCWLDFVIVMLSL
+1344 NAWCWLDFIIVMVSL
-1359 INLAAVWSGAD
+1359 INFVAALCGAGGIQ
-1370 DVPAFRSMRTLRALR
+1370 AFKTMRTLRALR
-1385 PLRAVSR
+1385 PLRAMSR
-1392 WEGMKV
+1392 MQGMRV

-1438 CEDLNGTQLS
+1438 CVDLNHTTLS
-1448 HEIIPNR
+1448 HEIIPDR
-1455 NACESENY
+1455 NACILENY
-1463 TWVNSAMN
+1463 TWENSPMN
-1471 FDHVGN
+1471 FDHVGK

-1500 SREVDKQ
+1500 SREVGRQ

-1583 PRWRPQAIVFEIV
+1583 PKWRPQAIVFEIV
-1596 TDKKFDIIIM
+1596 TDKKFDMIIM

-1612 MFTMTLDRYD
+1612 MLTMTLDHYQQ
-1622 ASDTYNAVLDYLNA
+1622 SDTFSAVLDYLNM
-1636 IFVVIFSSEC
+1636 IFIVIFSSEC
-1646 LLKIFALRYHYFIEP
+1646 LLKIFALRYHYFVEP
-1661 WNLFDV
+1661 WNLFDFV
-1667 VVVILSILG
+1667 VVMFSILS

-1748 FFMHVKEKSGI
+1748 FFMHVKNKGGLD
-1759 NDVYNFK
+1759 DVYNFK
-1766 TFGQSMILLFQMS
+1766 TFVQSMILLFQMS

-1784 DGVLDAIINE
+1784 DGVLDGIINE
-1794 EACDPPDNDKGYPGN
+1794 EECDLPDNERGSPGN
-1809 CGSATVGIT
+1809 CGSATIGIT
-1818 FLLSYLVI
+1818 YLLSYLVI

-1866 QQFDP
+1866 QRFDP
-1871 EGTQYIRYDQLSE
+1871 DGTQYIRYDQLSD

-1906 DIPICRGDLMYCVD
+1906 DIPICRGDMMFCVD

-1939 TGEIGEIAARPDTE
+1939 TGDLEVGRPDE
-1953 GYEPVSS
+1953 AGYEPVSS

-1974 QHAWRKHKTRGEGG
+1974 QHAWRRHRR
-1988 ATDGDENDG
+1988 AHDEPEI
-1997 GGDDDDNAGGA
+1997 GGDGSVGGA
-2008 GIGGDKAGDEAGSGG
+2008 GSD
-2023 ANDDAGGGGGA
+2023 GGA
-2034 GGSEHADGSAIGDAI
+2034 GGDGSVGG
-2049 DPEGAAAAVIESNVN
+2049 EGA
-2064 SSIVDGADSAAA
+2064 
-2076 GSPGGQSSG
+2076 P
-2085 SAGRQTAVLVESDG
+2085 TAVLLDG
-2099 FVTKNGHK
+2099 VTGNGHR
-2107 VVIHSRSPSITSRTA
+2107 VVLQAGGAAPRPPEPA
-2122 DV
+2122 PPPAPV

>member
-45 RAEGEVIRY
+45 RAEGEVPQYGRKKKQKEIRY

-96 PYYSNILTFVVV
+96 PFYSNILTFVVV

-278 GLQIYMGVLTQKCVK
+278 GLQIYMGVLTQKCIK

-309 AYHNHNSSNWYTEDG
+309 DYHNRNSSNWYSEDDG
-324 ISYPLCGNISGA
+324 ISFPLCGNISGA
-336 GQCDDDYVCLQGFG
+336 GQCEDDYVCLQGFG

-514 VESESVSVIQRQ
+514 VESESTSLSLPGSPFNIRRGSRSS
-526 PAPTTAHQATKVRKP
+526 HK
-541 STYTMRNGRGR
+541 YTIRNGRGR

-656 NGGTTC
+656 NGATTC
-662 LDTNHKVEHR
+662 LDPNHKVEHR
-672 DYEIG
+672 DFEIG

-723 SRASDRGVSVYYF
+723 SRASDRG
-736 PTEDDDEDGPT
+736 EDDDEDGPT
-747 FKDKALEV
+747 FKDKALEA
-755 ILKGIDVFCVWDC
+755 LMKGIEVFCVWDC
-768 CWVWLKFQEWVS
+768 CWAWLKLQEWIS

-803 AMDHHDMNKEMERV
+803 AMDHHDMNKEMERI

-835 KLMAMSPKYYFQE
+835 KLCAMSPKYYFQE

-900 MGRTMG
+900 MGRTVG

-926 MQLFGKNYHDHKDR
+926 MQLFGKNYTDHKDR

-1036 RFKNWV
+1036 RFKSWV

-1065 SGKNV
+1065 SGKGV

-1092 DGLIKKGIKEQ
+1092 DGLIKKGIKEA

-1118 HGDMKNSKP
+1118 HGDMKNNKP

-1134 NATMIGNSINH
+1134 NAT
-1145 QDNRLE
+1145 
-1151 HELNHRGLSLQDD
+1151 DD

-1197 RDVSK
+1197 RDASK

-1212 EEGECEE
+1212 EEGELEE
-1219 GPLDGDIIIHAH
+1219 GPLDGDIIIHAT

-1344 NAWCWLDFVIVMLSL
+1344 NAWCWLDFVIVMVSL
-1359 INLAAVWSGAD
+1359 INFVASLVGAGGIQ
-1370 DVPAFRSMRTLRALR
+1370 AFKTMRTLRALR
-1385 PLRAVSR
+1385 PLRAMSR
-1392 WEGMKV
+1392 MQGMRV

-1438 CEDLNGTQLS
+1438 CEDMNGTKLS

-1596 TDKKFDIIIM
+1596 TDKKFDIVIM

-1974 QHAWRKHKTRGEGG
+1974 QHAWRKHKTRAEGGGAPSDAEGGPEDGDGGGDAGDLDDPDAAADAAPTGPHDGAAPAGDGGEGPEGG
-1988 ATDGDENDG
+1988 AT
-1997 GGDDDDNAGGA
+1997 
-2008 GIGGDKAGDEAGSGG
+2008 
-2023 ANDDAGGGGGA
+2023 
-2034 GGSEHADGSAIGDAI
+2034 AD
-2049 DPEGAAAAVIESNVN
+2049 PHESNVN
-2064 SSIVDGADSAAA
+2064 SPTMDGAAATAA
-2076 GSPGGQSSG
+2076 GSPGAG
-2085 SAGRQTAVLVESDG
+2085 SAGSTGRQTAVLVESDG

>member
-1 MTEDSDS
+1 MSEDLDS
-8 ISEEERSLFR
+8 ISEEEQSLFR
-18 PFTRESL
+18 PFTRDSL
-25 VQIEQRIAAE
+25 AVIEARIADE
-35 HEKQKELERK
+35 HAKQKELEKK
-45 RAEGEVIRY
+45 RAEGENDLGRTKKKKEVRY
-54 DDEDEDEGPQPDPTL
+54 DDEDEDEGPQPDATL
-69 EQGVP
+69 EQGLP
-74 IPVRLQGSFPP
+74 LPVRMQGSFPL

-96 PYYSNILTFVVV
+96 PFYHNQRTFVVI

-114 FRFSASKAM
+114 FRFSATDAL
-123 WLLDPFNPIRR
+123 WILDPFNPIRR

-189 RGFILCPFT
+189 RGFILQPFT

-293 KFPLDGSWGNL
+293 VFPEDGSWGNL

-309 AYHNHNSSNWYTEDG
+309 ERFCQNETNWHEEG
-324 ISYPLCGNISGA
+324 GEYPLCGNSSGA
-336 GQCDDDYVCLQGFG
+336 GQCEPGYVCLQGYG

-357 TSFDSFGWAFL
+357 TSFDTFGWAFL

-373 MTQDFWEDLYQLVLR
+373 MTQDYWENLYQLVLR
-388 AAGPWHMLFFI
+388 SAGSWHVLFFV

-428 EEEEAAEEEAIRE
+428 EEEEQAEEEALRE
-441 AEEAAAAKAAKLE
+441 AE
-454 ERANAQAQ
+454 Q
-462 AAADAAA
+462 
-469 AEEAALHPEMAKSP
+469 SP
-483 TYSCI
+483 SDFSCQ

-493 VGGEKGNDDN
+493 VNQERGNQDDN
-503 NKEKMSIRSVE
+503 TRERMSLRSDPFQD
-514 VESESVSVIQRQ
+514 SVSTQ
-526 PAPTTAHQATKVRKP
+526 PAHKPADTHHEPARRQRKVSMVPHPERINKYGQLYGPLREGSQASLSLPGSPFNLRRGSRGSHQMALRP
-541 STYTMRNGRGR
+541 NGRAR
-552 FGIPG
+552 YPPG
-557 SDRKPLVL
+557 ADRKPLVL
-565 STYQDAQQHLPY
+565 STYLDAQEHLPY

-584 TPMSEENGAIIV
+584 TPMSEENGAIII
-596 PVYYGNLGSRH
+596 PVYYANLGSRH

-613 QSRISYTSHGDL
+613 QSRLSYTSHGDL
-625 LGGMAVMGVSTMTKE
+625 LGGKAQTKE
-640 SKLRNRNTRN
+640 ARLRGRSASRNH
-650 QSVGAT
+650 SVTSQPHAYALPRPDSSIASRPVREYEMS
-656 NGGTTC
+656 TT
-662 LDTNHKVEHR
+662 ES
-672 DYEIG
+672 
-677 LECTDEAGKIKHH
+677 TDEAGKVLKPSN
-690 DNPFIEPVQTQTV
+690 DNPFIESSQQPNV
-703 VDMKDVM
+703 VDMRDVM
-710 VLNDI
+710 VLNEI
-715 IEQAAGRH
+715 IEQAGRQ
-723 SRASDRGVSVYYF
+723 SRASEQNVSVYYF
-736 PTEDDDEDGPT
+736 PTAEDDVM
-747 FKDKALEV
+747 AL
-755 ILKGIDVFCVWDC
+755 
-768 CWVWLKFQEWVS
+768 
-780 LIVFDP
+780 
-786 FVELFI
+786 
-792 TLCIVVNTMFM
+792 
-803 AMDHHDMNKEMERV
+803 DHHDMDKDMERA

-829 AIEATM
+829 GIEAM
-835 KLMAMSPKYYFQE
+835 LKLIAMSPKYYFQE

-926 MQLFGKNYHDHKDR
+926 MQLFGKNYVDYVDR

-972 MWDCMYVG
+972 MWDCMLVG

-1015 LSAPTADN
+1015 LSTPTADQ
-1023 DTNKIAEAFNRIG
+1023 DTNKIAEAFNRIS
-1036 RFKNWV
+1036 RFIDWV
-1042 KRNIADCFKL
+1042 KRNVADILKL
-1052 IRNKLTNQISDQP
+1052 LKNKLTNQIAIHAP
-1065 SGKNV
+1065 ERV
-1070 CRCISAEHGD
+1070 D
-1080 NELELGHDEILA
+1080 NELELGA
-1092 DGLIKKGIKEQ
+1092 DMDDGVLYKDKKLKDQ
-1103 TQLEVAIGDGMEFTI
+1103 VEVAIGDGMEFTI
-1118 HGDMKNSKP
+1118 PGDNKY
-1127 KKSKYLN
+1127 KKGKLMLN
-1134 NATMIGNSINH
+1134 NINAITDNH
-1145 QDNRLE
+1145 TDNRINC
-1151 HELNHRGLSLQDD
+1151 ELNHHGYPIQDD
-1164 DTASINSYGSHKN
+1164 DTISQKSYGSHKI
-1177 RPFKDESHKGSA
+1177 RSFKDESHKGSA
-1189 ETMEGEEK
+1189 DTIDGEEK
-1197 RDVSK
+1197 KDASK
-1202 EDLGLDEELD
+1202 EELGLEEEMV
-1212 EEGECEE
+1212 EEEE
-1219 GPLDGDIIIHAH
+1219 DGKLDGLGKHDIIVAA
-1231 DEDILDE
+1231 DEDVVDDT
-1238 YPADCCPDSYYK
+1238 PADCCPEPCYQ
-1250 KFPILAGD
+1250 KFPFLAGD
-1258 DDSPFWQGWG
+1258 DESPFWQGWAM
-1268 NLRLK
+1268 LRLK
-1273 TFQLIENKYFE
+1273 TFRLIENTYFE

-1290 ILMSSLALA
+1290 ILLSSLALA
-1299 LEDVHLPQR
+1299 LEDVHLPHR

-1318 DRIFTVIFFLEMLIK
+1318 DRIFTVIFFIEMLIK
-1333 WLALGFKVYFT
+1333 WLALGFQKYFT
-1344 NAWCWLDFVIVMLSL
+1344 NAWCWLDFIIVMVSL
-1359 INLAAVWSGAD
+1359 INFVAALCGAGGIQ
-1370 DVPAFRSMRTLRALR
+1370 AFKTMRTLRALR
-1385 PLRAVSR
+1385 PLRAMSR
-1392 WEGMKV
+1392 MQGMRV

-1438 CEDLNGTQLS
+1438 CVDLNHTTLS
-1448 HEIIPNR
+1448 HEIIPDR
-1455 NACESENY
+1455 NACILENY
-1463 TWVNSAMN
+1463 TWENSPMN
-1471 FDHVGN
+1471 FDHVGK

-1500 SREVDKQ
+1500 SREVGRQ

-1583 PRWRPQAIVFEIV
+1583 PKWRPQAIVFEIV
-1596 TDKKFDIIIM
+1596 TDKKFDMIIM

-1612 MFTMTLDRYD
+1612 MLTMTLDHYQQ
-1622 ASDTYNAVLDYLNA
+1622 SDTFSAVLDYLNM
-1636 IFVVIFSSEC
+1636 IFIVIFSSEC
-1646 LLKIFALRYHYFIEP
+1646 LLKIFALRYHYFVEP
-1661 WNLFDV
+1661 WNLFDFV
-1667 VVVILSILG
+1667 VVMFSILS

-1748 FFMHVKEKSGI
+1748 FFMHVKNKGGLD
-1759 NDVYNFK
+1759 DVYNFK
-1766 TFGQSMILLFQMS
+1766 TFVQSMILLFQMS

-1784 DGVLDAIINE
+1784 DGVLDGIINE
-1794 EACDPPDNDKGYPGN
+1794 EECDLPDNERGSPGN
-1809 CGSATVGIT
+1809 CGSATIGIT
-1818 FLLSYLVI
+1818 YLLSYLVI

-1844 QATEDVQEG
+1844 QLSSLV
-1853 LTDDDYDMYYEIW
+1853 
-1866 QQFDP
+1866 
-1871 EGTQYIRYDQLSE
+1871 RY
-1884 FLDVLEPPLQIHK
+1884 
-1897 PNKYKIISM
+1897 N
-1906 DIPICRGDLMYCVD
+1906 
-1920 ILDALTKDFFAR
+1920 
-1932 KGNPIEE
+1932 
-1939 TGEIGEIAARPDTE
+1939 
-1953 GYEPVSS
+1953 
-1960 TLWRQREE
+1960 
-1968 YCARLI
+1968 
-1974 QHAWRKHKTRGEGG
+1974 
-1988 ATDGDENDG
+1988 
-1997 GGDDDDNAGGA
+1997 
-2008 GIGGDKAGDEAGSGG
+2008 
-2023 ANDDAGGGGGA
+2023 
-2034 GGSEHADGSAIGDAI
+2034 
-2049 DPEGAAAAVIESNVN
+2049 
-2064 SSIVDGADSAAA
+2064 
-2076 GSPGGQSSG
+2076 
-2085 SAGRQTAVLVESDG
+2085 
-2099 FVTKNGHK
+2099 
-2107 VVIHSRSPSITSRTA
+2107 
-2122 DV
+2122 

>member
-96 PYYSNILTFVVV
+96 PFYSNILTFVVV

-170 TEVIFTG
+170 T
-177 IYTFESAVKVMA
+177 
-189 RGFILCPFT
+189 
-198 YLRDAWN
+198 D
-205 WLDFVVI
+205 
-212 ALAYVT
+212 YVT

-278 GLQIYMGVLTQKCVK
+278 GLQIYMGVLTQKCIK

-309 AYHNHNSSNWYTEDG
+309 DYHNRNSSNWYSEDEG
-324 ISYPLCGNISGA
+324 ISFPLCGNISGA

-526 PAPTTAHQATKVRKP
+526 PAPTTAHQATKVRKV
-541 STYTMRNGRGR
+541 STYTIRNGRGR

-662 LDTNHKVEHR
+662 LDTNHKLEHR

-768 CWVWLKFQEWVS
+768 CWVWLKIQEWVS

-835 KLMAMSPKYYFQE
+835 KLCAMSPKYYFQE

-1036 RFKNWV
+1036 RFKSWV

-1065 SGKNV
+1065 SGKGV

-1118 HGDMKNSKP
+1118 HGDMKNNKP

-1197 RDVSK
+1197 RDASK

-1344 NAWCWLDFVIVMLSL
+1344 NAWCWLDFVIVMVSL
-1359 INLAAVWSGAD
+1359 INFVASLVGAGGIQ
-1370 DVPAFRSMRTLRALR
+1370 AFKTMRTLRALR
-1385 PLRAVSR
+1385 PLRAMSR
-1392 WEGMKV
+1392 MQGMRV

-1438 CEDLNGTQLS
+1438 CEDMNGTKLS

-1974 QHAWRKHKTRGEGG
+1974 QHAWRKHKARGEGG
-1988 ATDGDENDG
+1988 GSFEPDPDQGG
-1997 GGDDDDNAGGA
+1997 GGD
-2008 GIGGDKAGDEAGSGG
+2008 GGDPDAAEPQLDEPTDAEGPEGDGSGVNGTGTGDG
-2023 ANDDAGGGGGA
+2023 AADADENNVNSPG
-2034 GGSEHADGSAIGDAI
+2034 ED
-2049 DPEGAAAAVIESNVN
+2049 AAAAAAAAA
-2064 SSIVDGADSAAA
+2064 GTTTGTAA
-2076 GSPGGQSSG
+2076 GSPGAG

>member
-1 MTEDSDS
+1 MTEDSNS
-8 ISEEERSLFR
+8 SSEEERSLFR

-25 VQIEQRIAAE
+25 AAIEARIAEETA
-35 HEKQKELERK
+35 KLKELEKK
-45 RAEGEVIRY
+45 RAEGEPVYGRKKKQKEIRY

-74 IPVRLQGSFPP
+74 IPVRMQGSFPP

-96 PYYSNILTFVVV
+96 SFYSNVLTFVVV

-114 FRFSASKAM
+114 FRFSASKAL

-147 FIITTILVN
+147 FIITTILLN
-156 CILMIMPTTPTVES
+156 CVLMIMPTTPTVES

-278 GLQIYMGVLTQKCVK
+278 GLQIYMGVLSQKCVRI
-293 KFPLDGSWGNL
+293 FPTDGSWGNI

-309 AYHNHNSSNWYTEDG
+309 DRFYKNETNWYRTEDG
-324 ISYPLCGNISGA
+324 DMPLCGNSSGA
-336 GQCDDDYVCLQGFG
+336 GQCDEGYFCLQGFG
-350 PNPNYGY
+350 GNPDYGY
-357 TSFDSFGWAFL
+357 TSFDTFGWAFL

-373 MTQDFWEDLYQLVLR
+373 MTQDFWENLYQQVLR
-388 AAGPWHMLFFI
+388 SAGPWHMLFFI

-428 EEEEAAEEEAIRE
+428 EEEEAAEEEAMRE
-441 AEEAAAAKAAKLE
+441 AEEAAAAKQAKLE
-454 ERANAQAQ
+454 ERAANA
-462 AAADAAA
+462 AAA
-469 AEEAALHPEMAKSP
+469 AEAAEAAEHMAKSP
-483 TYSCI
+483 SDFSCH

-493 VGGEKGNDDN
+493 VGQEKGNDDN
-503 NKEKMSIRSVE
+503 NKEKMSIRSE
-514 VESESVSVIQRQ
+514 GLESLSEMTRPS
-526 PAPTTAHQATKVRKP
+526 APSGVAAGTASAKVRKVSAASLSLP
-541 STYTMRNGRGR
+541 GSPFNLRRGSRGSHQFTIRSGRGR
-552 FGIPG
+552 FVIPG
-557 SDRKPLVL
+557 NDRKPLVL
-565 STYQDAQQHLPY
+565 STYLDAQEHLPY

-596 PVYYGNLGSRH
+596 PVYYTNLGSRH

-625 LGGMAVMGVSTMTKE
+625 LGGMTKE
-640 SKLRNRNTRN
+640 SRLRGRSRNMSHCMPPL
-650 QSVGAT
+650 SVTGAHV
-656 NGGTTC
+656 
-662 LDTNHKVEHR
+662 DTNHKNHR
-672 DYEIG
+672 EFEVPTDF
-677 LECTDEAGKIKHH
+677 TDEALKGKSH
-690 DNPFIEPVQTQTV
+690 DNPFIEPSQPQTV

-723 SRASDRGVSVYYF
+723 SRVSDHG
-736 PTEDDDEDGPT
+736 DDDEDGPT
-747 FKDKALEV
+747 FKDKALEC
-755 ILKGIDVFCVWDC
+755 LMKGIDIFCVWDC
-768 CWVWLKFQEWVS
+768 CWPWLKFQEWVAF
-780 LIVFDP
+780 LVFDP

-792 TLCIVVNTMFM
+792 TLCIVVNTLFM
-803 AMDHHDMNKEMERV
+803 ALDHHDMDKDMEKA

-829 AIEATM
+829 AIEATL
-835 KLMAMSPKYYFQE
+835 KLIAMSPKFYFQE

-926 MQLFGKNYHDHKDR
+926 MQLFGKNYVDNMDR
-940 FPDGDLPRWNFTDF
+940 FPDGEMPRWNFTDF

-972 MWDCMYVG
+972 MWDCMLVG

-1023 DTNKIAEAFNRIG
+1023 DTNKIAEAFNRIS
-1036 RFKNWV
+1036 RFINWI
-1042 KRNIADCFKL
+1042 KRNIANALKTV
-1052 IRNKLTNQISDQP
+1052 RNKLTNQISDQA
-1065 SGKNV
+1065 SGERPCNWIWKEGKGV
-1070 CRCISAEHGD
+1070 CRCMSAEHGD
-1080 NELELGHDEILA
+1080 KEFELTLDDLP
-1092 DGLIKKGIKEQ
+1092 DGMIKKDAKEHN
-1103 TQLEVAIGDGMEFTI
+1103 QLEVAIGDGMEFTI
-1118 HGDMKNSKP
+1118 HGDVKNNKS
-1127 KKSKYLN
+1127 KKSKALAN
-1134 NATMIGNSINH
+1134 STNIIGNSILH
-1145 QDNRLE
+1145 QDNKLE
-1151 HELNHRGLSLQDD
+1151 HELNYRGLSIQDD
-1164 DTASINSYGSHKN
+1164 DTASIKSYGSHKN

-1202 EDLGLDEELD
+1202 EDLGLDED
-1212 EEGECEE
+1212 EEGEGEE
-1219 GPLDGDIIIHAH
+1219 GPLDDELVIQAEDAII
-1231 DEDILDE
+1231 DE
-1238 YPADCCPDSYYK
+1238 YPADCCPDPCYK
-1250 KFPILAGD
+1250 KFPFLAGD

-1290 ILMSSLALA
+1290 ILLSSLALA
-1299 LEDVHLPQR
+1299 LEDVHLPSR

-1344 NAWCWLDFVIVMLSL
+1344 NAWCWLDFIIVMVSL
-1359 INLAAVWSGAD
+1359 INFVASLCGAGGIQ
-1370 DVPAFRSMRTLRALR
+1370 AFKTMRTLRALR
-1385 PLRAVSR
+1385 PLRAMSR
-1392 WEGMKV
+1392 MQGMRV

-1438 CEDLNGTQLS
+1438 CVDVNKTTLS
-1448 HEIIPNR
+1448 HEIIPDV
-1455 NACESENY
+1455 NACKAENY
-1463 TWVNSAMN
+1463 TWENSRMN
-1471 FDHVGN
+1471 FDHVGK

-1500 SREVDKQ
+1500 SREIGKQ

-1596 TDKKFDIIIM
+1596 TDKKFDMFIM

-1612 MFTMTLDRYD
+1612 MLTMTMDHYQQTETFSKTLDF
-1622 ASDTYNAVLDYLNA
+1622 LNM
-1636 IFVVIFSSEC
+1636 IFIVIFSSEC
-1646 LLKIFALRYHYFIEP
+1646 LLKIFALRYHYFVEP
-1661 WNLFDV
+1661 WNLFDF

-1748 FFMHVKEKSGI
+1748 FFMHCKDKSGLD
-1759 NDVYNFK
+1759 DVYNFK

-1784 DGVLDAIINE
+1784 DSVLDGIINE
-1794 EACDPPDNDKGYPGN
+1794 EDCDAPDNDRGYPGN
-1809 CGSATVGIT
+1809 CGSSTIGIT
-1818 FLLSYLVI
+1818 YLLSYLVI

-1871 EGTQYIRYDQLSE
+1871 EGTQYIRYDQLSD

-1906 DIPICRGDLMYCVD
+1906 DIPICRNDMMFCVD

-1939 TGEIGEIAARPDTE
+1939 SGELGEVAARPDE
-1953 GYEPVSS
+1953 VGYEPVSS

-1974 QHAWRKHKTRGEGG
+1974 QNAWRKHKLHKDDGHEGTGDDEDTDKDTGSASGGGGESGG
-1988 ATDGDENDG
+1988 DG
-1997 GGDDDDNAGGA
+1997 GGD
-2008 GIGGDKAGDEAGSGG
+2008 SGG
-2023 ANDDAGGGGGA
+2023 ESDAGAGGGQ
-2034 GGSEHADGSAIGDAI
+2034 
-2049 DPEGAAAAVIESNVN
+2049 
-2064 SSIVDGADSAAA
+2064 
-2076 GSPGGQSSG
+2076 SPGDPGGDQL
-2085 SAGRQTAVLVESDG
+2085 GRQTAVLVESDG
-2099 FVTKNGHK
+2099 YVTKNGHK
-2107 VVIHSRSPSITSRTA
+2107 VVIHSRSPSITSRSA

>member
-25 VQIEQRIAAE
+25 QAIEARIADEEA
-35 HEKQKELERK
+35 KQRELEKK
-45 RAEGEVIRY
+45 RAEGEIRY
-54 DDEDEDEGPQPDPTL
+54 DDEDEDEGPQPDSTL

-74 IPVRLQGSFPP
+74 LPVRLQGGFPP

-96 PYYSNILTFVVV
+96 TFYSNQRTFVVV

-114 FRFSASKAM
+114 YRFSATNA
-123 WLLDPFNPIRR
+123 LYVLDPFNPLRR

-156 CILMIMPTTPTVES
+156 CILMIMPASPTVES

-189 RGFILCPFT
+189 RGFILQPFT

-278 GLQIYMGVLTQKCVK
+278 GLQIYMGVLTQKCIK
-293 KFPLDGSWGNL
+293 EFPMDGSWGNL
-304 TDENW
+304 SHENW
-309 AYHNHNSSNWYTEDG
+309 ERHNSNESNWYWSDAGDT
-324 ISYPLCGNISGA
+324 PLCGNSSGA
-336 GQCDDDYVCLQGFG
+336 GQCEDGYICLQGFG
-350 PNPNYGY
+350 DNPNYGY
-357 TSFDSFGWAFL
+357 TSFDTFGWAFL

-373 MTQDFWEDLYQLVLR
+373 MTQDYWENLYQLVLR
-388 AAGPWHMLFFI
+388 SAGPWHMLFFI

-428 EEEEAAEEEAIRE
+428 EEEEAAEEEALRE

-454 ERANAQAQ
+454 AH
-462 AAADAAA
+462 AAA
-469 AEEAALHPEMAKSP
+469 AAAAANPEIAKSP
-483 TYSCI
+483 SDFSCH

-493 VGGEKGNDDN
+493 VGQEKSNDDN
-503 NKEKMSIRSVE
+503 NKEKMSIRSE
-514 VESESVSVIQRQ
+514 GLESVSEITRTT
-526 PAPTTAHQATKVRKP
+526 APTATAAGTAKARKV
-541 STYTMRNGRGR
+541 SAFTIRNGRGR
-552 FGIPG
+552 FVGVPG

-565 STYQDAQQHLPY
+565 STYLDAQEHLPY

-596 PVYYGNLGSRH
+596 PVYYANLGSRH

-625 LGGMAVMGVSTMTKE
+625 LGGMTKE
-640 SKLRNRNTRN
+640 SRLRNRSARNTN
-650 QSVGAT
+650 HSIVPPPNMAP
-656 NGGTTC
+656 NMSYA
-662 LDTNHKVEHR
+662 DTNHKGQR
-672 DYEIG
+672 DFDMSQD
-677 LECTDEAGKIKHH
+677 CTDEAGKIKHN
-690 DNPFIEPVQTQTV
+690 DNPFIEPSQTQTV

-723 SRASDRGVSVYYF
+723 SRASDHGVSVYYF

-747 FKDKALEV
+747 FKEKALEFTMRM
-755 ILKGIDVFCVWDC
+755 IDIFCVWDC
-768 CWVWLKFQEWVS
+768 CWVWLKFQEGVAF
-780 LIVFDP
+780 IVFDP

-792 TLCIVVNTMFM
+792 TLCIVVNTLFM
-803 AMDHHDMNKEMERV
+803 ALDHHDMDPKMEAS

-835 KLMAMSPKYYFQE
+835 KLIAMSPKYYFQE

-926 MQLFGKNYHDHKDR
+926 MQLFGKNYVDNMDR
-940 FPDGDLPRWNFTDF
+940 FPDKDLPRWNFTDF

-972 MWDCMYVG
+972 MWDCMLVG

-1023 DTNKIAEAFNRIG
+1023 ETNKIAEAFNRIS
-1036 RFKNWV
+1036 RFSNWI
-1042 KRNIADCFKL
+1042 KLNIANALKFVK
-1052 IRNKLTNQISDQP
+1052 NKLTSQIASVQP
-1065 SGKNV
+1065 
-1070 CRCISAEHGD
+1070 AEHGE
-1080 NELELGHDEILA
+1080 NELELTPDDILA
-1092 DGLIKKGIKEQ
+1092 DGLLKKGIKEHN
-1103 TQLEVAIGDGMEFTI
+1103 QLEVAIGDGMEFTI
-1118 HGDMKNSKP
+1118 HGDLKNKGKKNKQLMNNSK
-1127 KKSKYLN
+1127 
-1134 NATMIGNSINH
+1134 
-1145 QDNRLE
+1145 
-1151 HELNHRGLSLQDD
+1151 DD
-1164 DTASINSYGSHKN
+1164 DTASIKSYGSHKN

-1197 RDVSK
+1197 RDASK
-1202 EDLGLDEELD
+1202 EDLGIDEELD
-1212 EEGECEE
+1212 DECEGEE
-1219 GPLDGDIIIHAH
+1219 GPLDGELIIHA
-1231 DEDILDE
+1231 DEDEVIEDA
-1238 YPADCCPDSYYK
+1238 PADCCPDNFYK
-1250 KFPILAGD
+1250 KFPALAGD
-1258 DDSPFWQGWG
+1258 DDAPFWQGWG

-1290 ILMSSLALA
+1290 ILLSSLALA

-1308 PILQDILYYM
+1308 PILQDVLYYM

-1333 WLALGFKVYFT
+1333 WLALGFRVYFT
-1344 NAWCWLDFVIVMLSL
+1344 NAWCWLDFIIVMVSL
-1359 INLAAVWSGAD
+1359 INFVASLCGAGGIQ
-1370 DVPAFRSMRTLRALR
+1370 AFKTMRTLRALR
-1385 PLRAVSR
+1385 PLRAMSR
-1392 WEGMKV
+1392 MQGMRV

-1427 GVQLFAGKYFK
+1427 GVQLFAGKYYK
-1438 CEDLNGTQLS
+1438 CVDTNKTTLS
-1448 HEIIPNR
+1448 HEIIPDKP
-1455 NACESENY
+1455 ACIAENY
-1463 TWVNSAMN
+1463 TWENSPMN
-1471 FDHVGN
+1471 FDHVGK

-1500 SREVDKQ
+1500 SREVGKQ

-1596 TDKKFDIIIM
+1596 TNKKFDMIIM
-1606 LFIGLN
+1606 LFIGFN
-1612 MFTMTLDRYD
+1612 MLTMTLDHYKQT
-1622 ASDTYNAVLDYLNA
+1622 DTFSAVLDYLNM
-1636 IFVVIFSSEC
+1636 IFICIFSSEC
-1646 LLKIFALRYHYFIEP
+1646 LMKIFALRYHYFIEP
-1661 WNLFDV
+1661 WNLFDF

-1676 LVLSDIIE
+1676 LVLSDLIE

-1748 FFMHVKEKSGI
+1748 FFMHVKDKSGLD
-1759 NDVYNFK
+1759 DVYNFK

-1784 DGVLDAIINE
+1784 DGVLDGIINE
-1794 EACDPPDNDKGYPGN
+1794 DECLPPDNDKGYPGN
-1809 CGSATVGIT
+1809 CGSSTIGIT
-1818 FLLSYLVI
+1818 YLLAYLVI

-1871 EGTQYIRYDQLSE
+1871 DGTQYVRYDQLSD

-1897 PNKYKIISM
+1897 PNRYKIISM
-1906 DIPICRGDLMYCVD
+1906 DIPICRGDMMFCVD

-1939 TGEIGEIAARPDTE
+1939 TAELGEVQTRPDE
-1953 GYEPVSS
+1953 VGYEPVSS

-1968 YCARLI
+1968 YCARVI
-1974 QHAWRKHKTRGEGG
+1974 QHAWRKHKERQSGG
-1988 ATDGDENDG
+1988 ATGDDTDADVCDNDG
-1997 GGDDDDNAGGA
+1997 GDGGGGDGGSVGG
-2008 GIGGDKAGDEAGSGG
+2008 GIGSGKLGSGSIG
-2023 ANDDAGGGGGA
+2023 GGVSSPGGGGGTTPGSSGG
-2034 GGSEHADGSAIGDAI
+2034 GGSGSQANIGIVEHNLSPKESPDGNN
-2049 DPEGAAAAVIESNVN
+2049 DP
-2064 SSIVDGADSAAA
+2064 
-2076 GSPGGQSSG
+2076 Q
-2085 SAGRQTAVLVESDG
+2085 GRQTAVLVESDG
-2099 FVTKNGHK
+2099 FVTKNGHR
-2107 VVIHSRSPSITSRTA
+2107 VVIHSRSPSITSRLA

>member
-1 MTEDSDS
+1 MSEDSDS
-8 ISEEERSLFR
+8 VSEEERSLFR

-25 VQIEQRIAAE
+25 AAIEARIAEE
-35 HEKQKELERK
+35 HAKQKELEKK
-45 RAEGEVIRY
+45 RAEGEVRY
-54 DDEDEDEGPQPDPTL
+54 DDEDEDEGPQPDPML
-69 EQGVP
+69 EQGAP
-74 IPVRLQGSFPP
+74 IPVRLHNEFPP

-96 PYYSNILTFVVV
+96 NFYHNQRTFVVI

-114 FRFSASKAM
+114 FRFSATDAM
-123 WLLDPFNPIRR
+123 WILDPFNPIRR

-156 CILMIMPTTPTVES
+156 CILMIMPTTPTIES

-189 RGFILCPFT
+189 RGFILQPFT

-278 GLQIYMGVLTQKCVK
+278 GLQIYMGVLTQKCIK
-293 KFPLDGSWGNL
+293 NFPEDGSWGNL

-309 AYHNHNSSNWYTEDG
+309 ERFVSNETNWYVDEAKNM
-324 ISYPLCGNISGA
+324 PLCGNSSGA
-336 GQCDDDYVCLQGFG
+336 GQCLPGYTCLQGYG
-350 PNPNYGY
+350 ENPNYGY
-357 TSFDSFGWAFL
+357 TSFDTFGWALL

-373 MTQDFWEDLYQLVLR
+373 MTQDYWENLYQLVLR
-388 AAGPWHMLFFI
+388 SAGPWHMLFFI

-441 AEEAAAAKAAKLE
+441 AEEAALAKETKL
-454 ERANAQAQ
+454 AAQ
-462 AAADAAA
+462 AAAREAAA
-469 AEEAALHPEMAKSP
+469 HAVVTAADQIVKSP
-483 TYSCI
+483 SDFSCH

-493 VGGEKGNDDN
+493 VGQEKGNDDN
-503 NKEKMSIRSVE
+503 NKERMSIRSI
-514 VESESVSVIQRQ
+514 ESVSEHRVKQINNH
-526 PAPTTAHQATKVRKP
+526 TTTTKVRKVSAASLSLP
-541 STYTMRNGRGR
+541 GSPFNLRRSSRGSHQFTIRNGRGR
-552 FGIPG
+552 FVGPPG
-557 SDRKPLVL
+557 GDRKPLVL
-565 STYQDAQQHLPY
+565 STFLDAQEHLPY

-584 TPMSEENGAIIV
+584 TPMSEENGTIVV
-596 PVYYGNLGSRH
+596 PVYYANLGSRH

-613 QSRISYTSHGDL
+613 ASRLSYTSHGDL
-625 LGGMAVMGVSTMTKE
+625 IGGIANAGKPMTKE
-640 SKLRNRNTRN
+640 SQLKIRSVRPPSVNGHITDNN
-650 QSVGAT
+650 QKY
-656 NGGTTC
+656 
-662 LDTNHKVEHR
+662 H
-672 DYEIG
+672 YEG
-677 LECTDEAGKIKHH
+677 DLEDPMGKAKQQ
-690 DNPFIEPVQTQTV
+690 DNPFIEPSQQHAV

-715 IEQAAGRH
+715 IEQAAGRQ
-723 SRASDRGVSVYYF
+723 SRTPEQGVSSTYYF
-736 PTEDDDEDGPT
+736 PTDDDEEGPT
-747 FKDKALEV
+747 FKDKLLTAVLRC
-755 ILKGIDVFCVWDC
+755 IDIFCVWDC
-768 CWVWLKFQEWVS
+768 CWLWLEFQKYVA
-780 LIVFDP
+780 LLVFDP

-792 TLCIVVNTMFM
+792 TLCIVVNTLFM
-803 AMDHHDMNKEMERV
+803 ALDHHDMDKDMERV
-817 LKSGNY
+817 LKTGNY

-829 AIEATM
+829 GIEATL
-835 KLMAMSPKYYFQE
+835 KLIAMSPKFYFQE

-900 MGRTMG
+900 MGRTVG

-926 MQLFGKNYHDHKDR
+926 MQLFGKNYTDNVDR

-972 MWDCMYVG
+972 MWDCMLVG

-1003 LALLLSNFGSSS
+1003 LALLLSNFGSSN

-1023 DTNKIAEAFNRIG
+1023 DTNKIAEAIDRIA
-1036 RFKNWV
+1036 RFVKWI
-1042 KRNIADCFKL
+1042 KRNVLYLAKMM
-1052 IRNKLTNQISDQP
+1052 RAKLTNQISDQAP
-1065 SGKNV
+1065 
-1070 CRCISAEHGD
+1070 D
-1080 NELELGHDEILA
+1080 LA
-1092 DGLIKKGIKEQ
+1092 DGELDAYRDKKSAKELN
-1103 TQLEVAIGDGMEFTI
+1103 QLEVAIGDGMEFTI
-1118 HGDMKNSKP
+1118 HGDLKNKLKKGKLCMNNSKVI
-1127 KKSKYLN
+1127 
-1134 NATMIGNSINH
+1134 ANSINH
-1145 QDNRLE
+1145 RDYRLDNDYINQNE
-1151 HELNHRGLSLQDD
+1151 D
-1164 DTASINSYGSHKN
+1164 DTISNKSYGSHKN
-1177 RPFKDESHKGSA
+1177 RAFKDESHKGS
-1189 ETMEGEEK
+1189 MDSLDGEEK
-1197 RDVSK
+1197 KDASK
-1202 EDLGLDEELD
+1202 EDLEQEEDLG
-1212 EEGECEE
+1212 EEGEEGEGVIGDAIIQAEE
-1219 GPLDGDIIIHAH
+1219 DPIESD
-1231 DEDILDE
+1231 
-1238 YPADCCPDSYYK
+1238 YPADCCPENCYK
-1250 KFPILAGD
+1250 KFPFLAGD
-1258 DDSPFWQGWG
+1258 DDAPFWQGWA

-1284 TAVITM
+1284 TAVILM
-1290 ILMSSLALA
+1290 ILLSSMALA
-1299 LEDVHLPQR
+1299 LEDVHLQQR

-1318 DRIFTVIFFLEMLIK
+1318 DRIFTVIFFIEMLIK
-1333 WLALGFKVYFT
+1333 WLALGFKKYFT
-1344 NAWCWLDFVIVMLSL
+1344 NAWCWLDFIIVMVSL
-1359 INLAAVWSGAD
+1359 INFVASLCGAGGIQ
-1370 DVPAFRSMRTLRALR
+1370 AFKTMRTLRALR
-1385 PLRAVSR
+1385 PLRAMSR
-1392 WEGMKV
+1392 MQGMRV

-1438 CEDLNGTQLS
+1438 CVDANKTTLS
-1448 HEIIPNR
+1448 HEIIPDR
-1455 NACESENY
+1455 NACLAENY
-1463 TWVNSAMN
+1463 TWENSPMN
-1471 FDHVGN
+1471 FDHVGK

-1500 SREVDKQ
+1500 SRELNKQ

-1514 YMYLYFVFFIIFGSF
+1514 YMYFYFVFFIIFGSF

-1596 TDKKFDIIIM
+1596 TDKKFDMIIM

-1612 MFTMTLDRYD
+1612 MLTMTLDHYQQTQTF
-1622 ASDTYNAVLDYLNA
+1622 SDVLDYLNM
-1636 IFVVIFSSEC
+1636 IFIVIFTSEC
-1646 LLKIFALRYHYFIEP
+1646 LMKIFALRYHYFKEP
-1661 WNLFDV
+1661 WNLFDF

-1748 FFMHVKEKSGI
+1748 FFMHVKDKSGLD
-1759 NDVYNFK
+1759 DVYNFK

-1784 DGVLDAIINE
+1784 DGVLDGIINE
-1794 EACDPPDNDKGYPGN
+1794 EDCQEPNNEIGYPGN
-1809 CGSATVGIT
+1809 CGSSTIGIAY
-1818 FLLSYLVI
+1818 LLSYLVI

-1871 EGTQYIRYDQLSE
+1871 DGTQYIRYDQLSD

-1897 PNKYKIISM
+1897 PNKYKIVSM
-1906 DIPICRGDLMYCVD
+1906 DIPICKGDMMFCVD

-1939 TGEIGEIAARPDTE
+1939 TAELEVQTRPGET

-1974 QHAWRKHKTRGEGG
+1974 QNAWRKHKQQRLGG
-1988 ATDGDENDG
+1988 PSE
-1997 GGDDDDNAGGA
+1997 
-2008 GIGGDKAGDEAGSGG
+2008 ES
-2023 ANDDAGGGGGA
+2023 DDA
-2034 GGSEHADGSAIGDAI
+2034 DT
-2049 DPEGAAAAVIESNVN
+2049 DPRV
-2064 SSIVDGADSAAA
+2064 
-2076 GSPGGQSSG
+2076 
-2085 SAGRQTAVLVESDG
+2085 RQTAVLVESDG
-2099 FVTKNGHK
+2099 FVTKNGHR
-2107 VVIHSRSPSITSRTA
+2107 VVIHSRSPSVTSRTA

>member
-1 MTEDSDS
+1 MAVISDYS
-8 ISEEERSLFR
+8 SEEERSIFQ

-25 VQIEQRIAAE
+25 AAIELRIAEEYA
-35 HEKQKELERK
+35 KQKELEKK
-45 RAEGEVIRY
+45 RAEGEGFGRKKKKKEVRY
-54 DDEDEDEGPQPDPTL
+54 EDEDEDEGPQPDTTL
-69 EQGVP
+69 EQGAPV
-74 IPVRLQGSFPP
+74 PVRLQGSFPP
-85 ELASTPLEDID
+85 ELASIPLEDID
-96 PYYSNILTFVVV
+96 PFYHNMRTFVVV
-108 SKGKDI
+108 SKGRDI
-114 FRFSASKAM
+114 YRFSATDAM
-123 WLLDPFNPIRR
+123 YILDPFNPIRR

-141 HPLFSL
+141 HPIFSL
-147 FIITTILVN
+147 FIIFTILFN
-156 CILMIMPTTPTVES
+156 CVLMIMPSSPTIES

-189 RGFILCPFT
+189 RGFILQPFT

-293 KFPLDGSWGNL
+293 NFPEDGSAGNMS
-304 TDENW
+304 DENW
-309 AYHNHNSSNWYTEDG
+309 FKHCSNDSNWEG
-324 ISYPLCGNISGA
+324 EEGNYPLCGNSSGA
-336 GQCDDDYVCLQGFG
+336 GQCSPGYTCLQGFG
-350 PNPNYGY
+350 QNPNYGY

-373 MTQDFWEDLYQLVLR
+373 MTQDYWENLYQLVLR
-388 AAGPWHMLFFI
+388 SAGPWHMLFFI

-428 EEEEAAEEEAIRE
+428 EEEEAAEEEALRE
-441 AEEAAAAKAAKLE
+441 AEEAAQARENRRAAH
-454 ERANAQAQ
+454 
-462 AAADAAA
+462 AAAHADRAAERAAA
-469 AEEAALHPEMAKSP
+469 AEAAAEAAEAGSMAKSP
-483 TYSCI
+483 SDFSAH

-493 VGGEKGNDDN
+493 IGQEKGNVDDN
-503 NKEKMSIRSVE
+503 NREKMSIRSD
-514 VESESVSVIQRQ
+514 SLSQGRPATAGSRNRKVS
-526 PAPTTAHQATKVRKP
+526 AE
-541 STYTMRNGRGR
+541 
-552 FGIPG
+552 
-557 SDRKPLVL
+557 
-565 STYQDAQQHLPY
+565 HLPY

-584 TPMSEENGAIIV
+584 TPMSEENGAMVV
-596 PVYYGNLGSRH
+596 PLYTTGLGSRH

-613 QSRISYTSHGDL
+613 ASRISYTSHADL
-625 LGGMAVMGVSTMTKE
+625 LSGIGGPRAPTKE
-640 SKLRNRNTRN
+640 SKLRSRSSRNS
-650 QSVGAT
+650 SVTVTHQPLQDKAF
-656 NGGTTC
+656 
-662 LDTNHKVEHR
+662 LRDFDTSDLEDGLPKV
-672 DYEIG
+672 
-677 LECTDEAGKIKHH
+677 KHQ
-690 DNPFIEPVQTQTV
+690 DNPFIEPAQQQAV

-715 IEQAAGRH
+715 IEQAAGRQ
-723 SRASDRGVSVYYF
+723 SRTSGEHGE
-736 PTEDDDEDGPT
+736 EDDDEPT
-747 FKDKALEV
+747 FKEKAVAVCLQ
-755 ILKGIDVFCVWDC
+755 GIDIFCVWDC
-768 CWVWLKFQEWVS
+768 CTPWLKFQELIA

-792 TLCIVVNTMFM
+792 TLCIVVNTLFM
-803 AMDHHDMNKEMERV
+803 ALDHHDMDKELEKA

-823 FFTATF
+823 FFSATF
-829 AIEATM
+829 GIEAAF
-835 KLMAMSPKYYFQE
+835 KLIAMSPKYYFQE

-861 LLELGLEGVQGLSVL
+861 LLELSLEGVQGLSVL

-900 MGRTMG
+900 MGRTVG

-926 MQLFGKNYHDHKDR
+926 MQLFGKNYVDNVDR
-940 FPDGDLPRWNFTDF
+940 FPGGELPRWNFTDF

-972 MWDCMYVG
+972 MWDCMHVG

-1015 LSAPTADN
+1015 LSAPTADSE
-1023 DTNKIAEAFNRIG
+1023 TNKIAEAFDRIG
-1036 RFKNWV
+1036 RFSAWI
-1042 KRNIADCFKL
+1042 KRNIMLGAKA
-1052 IRNKLTNQISDQP
+1052 IRAKLTNQISDQTT
-1065 SGKNV
+1065 G
-1070 CRCISAEHGD
+1070 RD
-1080 NELELGHDEILA
+1080 RDLDDLGPDEIRA
-1092 DGLIKKGIKEQ
+1092 DGMIYRDKKD
-1103 TQLEVAIGDGMEFTI
+1103 QLEVAIGDGMEFTI
-1118 HGDMKNSKP
+1118 HDL
-1127 KKSKYLN
+1127 KSKMN
-1134 NATMIGNSINH
+1134 KVKNHIGNSIGNH
-1145 QDNRLE
+1145 QDNRL
-1151 HELNHRGLSLQDD
+1151 
-1164 DTASINSYGSHKN
+1164 DTDYIRNRYDEDSISNKSYGSHKH
-1177 RPFKDESHKGSA
+1177 RPLKDESHKGS
-1189 ETMEGEEK
+1189 MESLDQEEK
-1197 RDVSK
+1197 KDLSK
-1202 EDLGLDEELD
+1202 EDLEHVPDIEE
-1212 EEGECEE
+1212 
-1219 GPLDGDIIIHAH
+1219 
-1231 DEDILDE
+1231 EDIVIEGGTEDAMLAD
-1238 YPADCCPDSYYK
+1238 YPADCCPDNCYK
-1250 KFPILAGD
+1250 RFPFLAGD
-1258 DDSPFWQGWG
+1258 DDAPFWQGWA

-1290 ILMSSLALA
+1290 IMLSSLALA
-1299 LEDVHLPQR
+1299 LEDVHLAQR

-1333 WLALGFKVYFT
+1333 WLALGFRKYFT
-1344 NAWCWLDFVIVMLSL
+1344 NAWCWLDFIIVMVSL
-1359 INLAAVWSGAD
+1359 INFTASMLGAGGIQ
-1370 DVPAFRSMRTLRALR
+1370 AFKTMRTLRALR
-1385 PLRAVSR
+1385 PLRAMSR
-1392 WEGMKV
+1392 MQGMRV

-1427 GVQLFAGKYFK
+1427 GVQLFAGKYYK
-1438 CEDLNGTQLS
+1438 CVDQNKTTLS
-1448 HEIIPNR
+1448 HEIIPDR
-1455 NACESENY
+1455 NVCEAENY
-1463 TWVNSAMN
+1463 TWENSPMN
-1471 FDHVGN
+1471 FDHVGK

-1500 SREVDKQ
+1500 SREIGKQ

-1596 TDKKFDIIIM
+1596 TDKKFDMIIM

-1612 MFTMTLDRYD
+1612 MLTMTLDHYQQTEMF
-1622 ASDTYNAVLDYLNA
+1622 SFVLDMLNM
-1636 IFVVIFSSEC
+1636 IFIVIFSSEC
-1646 LLKIFALRYHYFIEP
+1646 LLKIFALRYHYFKEP
-1661 WNLFDV
+1661 WNLFDF

-1748 FFMHVKEKSGI
+1748 FFMHVKDKSGLD
-1759 NDVYNFK
+1759 DVYNFK

-1784 DGVLDAIINE
+1784 DGVLDGIINE
-1794 EACDPPDNDKGYPGN
+1794 ENCDKPDPEMGSPGD
-1809 CGSATVGIT
+1809 CGSATIGIT

-1871 EGTQYIRYDQLSE
+1871 DGTQYIRYDQLSE

-1897 PNKYKIISM
+1897 PNKYKIVSM
-1906 DIPICRGDLMYCVD
+1906 DIPICKGDLMFCVD

-1939 TGEIGEIAARPDTE
+1939 SAELGEVAPGRPDE
-1953 GYEPVSS
+1953 VGYEPVSS

-1974 QHAWRKHKTRGEGG
+1974 QNAWRKHKQAR
-1988 ATDGDENDG
+1988 
-1997 GGDDDDNAGGA
+1997 
-2008 GIGGDKAGDEAGSGG
+2008 
-2023 ANDDAGGGGGA
+2023 AGGG
-2034 GGSEHADGSAIGDAI
+2034 
-2049 DPEGAAAAVIESNVN
+2049 P
-2064 SSIVDGADSAAA
+2064 DSP
-2076 GSPGGQSSG
+2076 GSPD
-2085 SAGRQTAVLVESDG
+2085 ACDTTVLVE
-2099 FVTKNGHK
+2099 KNGHK
-2107 VVIHSRSPSITSRTA
+2107 VVIHSRSPSTTSRLA